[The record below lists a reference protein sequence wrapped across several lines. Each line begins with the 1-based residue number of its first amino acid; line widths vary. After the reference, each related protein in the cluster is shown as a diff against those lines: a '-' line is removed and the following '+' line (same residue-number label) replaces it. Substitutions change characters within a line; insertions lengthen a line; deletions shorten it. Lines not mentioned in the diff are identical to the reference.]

1 MKKNY
6 NHKQARWLLVVA
18 TLLALFVARPVKA
31 EDNVYNGDGYSLKYI
46 AIKNPPEGEEK
57 RAIVIGLTDGTLD
70 YTGHV
75 NIPSKIENLPVRHIG
90 VYDRMSNR
98 VGFPKVSSID
108 IPSSVRT
115 IGRGSFYG
123 NSNLT
128 NVKIARGGL
137 TEILSEAF
145 RGCVALKNIELPTTL
160 TSIGPSAFE
169 SCKGLESIV
178 FPESVTDLQ
187 GCLSNCTSLTEVALP
202 KSLTTFGDGM
212 FIKCT
217 SLRRV
222 VVWEG
227 GNGMSVPAAYLKIP
241 ASTFLGCKNLEEVV
255 WNASVTEIGKN
266 AFNSC
271 EKLKNYPDMSKV
283 KTILNG
289 AFSYSGIETFT
300 TPASLELMVESF
312 THSHCLESV
321 TITHKMTIY
330 GNLAF
335 ADCPKLTSFV
345 FHDDIENLNDAWYM
359 FSGCTALEEIRLPKK
374 LKKIDRYMFDGCTNL
389 KRLYIGDAI
398 TEIETGSVYGT
409 ALEELHIEAPTPP
422 TQKVSEG
429 VINNPPF
436 DKFAYENATV
446 YCPDAKAYYSN
457 YMWQRFKKYK
467 LPEAF
472 KYTEVEGGYSATYN
486 LFDYVK
492 DPTTGIDYGELFRNA
507 YPDGK
512 LVVPE
517 THNGKPVV
525 EIADNAF
532 YYRLNNITYTLQK
545 NISEVVLPETIRKVG
560 KEAFNYLTDIKKV
573 NMPSSLTEIG
583 EYAFWSTGIS
593 EVILPDGL
601 KTVGRNAFQYCND
614 LTKLVIPQSVESIS
628 GNAFYCSSYSGNKI
642 LEIICH
648 NPTPIPLSEQF
659 ANTTYSKLR
668 IPFGS
673 KDAYYEADY
682 WRDFFTKGTVVV
694 GVGEQTLAALE
705 ITPTEEMQEGEFTVT
720 INNSNEG
727 AVVRYY
733 IMKDWKMFKEISEY
747 TGPITISETGNIDI
761 YAIAENGDKCSP
773 EAHQHYYV
781 EKKTN
786 SPCGLVTFC
795 GMNVKDKAFAAKFGK
810 SVAYRETKDA
820 GVLTL
825 SYADINAADNKYNTG
840 INAMD
845 GTLIVELVGNSTIAA
860 EAYGITMGTQGPG
873 IGGKGGNLIVRG
885 TTGSEVLTFNI
896 SDKGMGIYAYL
907 ADVTIE
913 NCTVVVNGA
922 RDGIVMKSGH
932 DDGYLTVRGKNTVL
946 NLNGSNAAM
955 ENVSDLMLEDG
966 LEIVEPENGYFS
978 YTGSGGTVFDP
989 GTKTVATHVVIR
1001 YVDNG
1006 LQSPMFSHRAT
1017 TFAEPFELYIYN
1029 PNVDGKKN
1037 ERGTVIYKVVPAGI
1051 SDPSLIKE
1059 QPYYGKG
1066 ILIEETSTVY
1076 AYVVDGK
1083 EQSETAVV
1091 EYVYAPNVPQIEKE
1105 QTTDFGNDL
1114 TDSDGNALTVE
1125 NVVVNNVYY
1134 NLPADSGNGYDT
1146 AGKCVVVNTP
1156 MSEDAFVGND
1166 SPATPSEGDNF
1177 EWFNGMIVVVGGTG
1191 TVEITC
1197 ETVGTMVLAVRK
1209 GNDEPAYYTQSS
1221 ENTVVVNYD
1230 NNTPEYLYIYAV
1242 DTAAGKKKT
1251 REVSAAADCLKI
1263 YGMKVTPTTVV
1274 TGVESIFE
1282 DSETPGERVIYDL
1295 NGRRC
1300 TEPLEP
1306 GVYIVNRKKVI
1317 IR

>member
-46 AIKNPPEGEEK
+46 AITNPPEGEEK

-145 RGCVALKNIELPTTL
+145 RGCVALKSIELPGTL
-160 TSIGPSAFE
+160 KSIGPSAFE
-169 SCKGLESIV
+169 SCEGLESIV

-202 KSLTTFGDGM
+202 KSLTTLGAGM
-212 FIKCT
+212 FIGCT

-227 GNGMSVPAAYLKIP
+227 GDGMSVPSAYLKIP

-255 WNASVTEIGKN
+255 WNAPITEIEKN

-271 EKLKNYPDMSKV
+271 EKLKNYPDMSNV
-283 KTILNG
+283 KIIREE

-300 TPASLELMVESF
+300 TPASMELMDRPF
-312 THSHCLESV
+312 AHSHCLESV
-321 TITHKMTIY
+321 TITHKMDVY
-330 GNLAF
+330 GYLAF

-345 FHDDIENLNDAWYM
+345 FHDDIENLNEAWYM

-409 ALEELHIEAPTPP
+409 ALEELHIEAATPP

-429 VINNPPF
+429 LINNPPF

-512 LVVPE
+512 LVVPD
-517 THNGKPVV
+517 TYNGKPVV

-532 YYRLNNITYTLQK
+532 YYRLNNIRYTLQT

-560 KEAFNYLTDIKKV
+560 KEAFYYLTDIKKV

-583 EYAFWSTGIS
+583 EDAFWSTGIS

-694 GVGEQTLAALE
+694 GIGEQTLAALE

-733 IMKDWKMFKEISEY
+733 IMKDWKMFK
-747 TGPITISETGNIDI
+747 
-761 YAIAENGDKCSP
+761 
-773 EAHQHYYV
+773 
-781 EKKTN
+781 
-786 SPCGLVTFC
+786 
-795 GMNVKDKAFAAKFGK
+795 
-810 SVAYRETKDA
+810 
-820 GVLTL
+820 
-825 SYADINAADNKYNTG
+825 
-840 INAMD
+840 
-845 GTLIVELVGNSTIAA
+845 
-860 EAYGITMGTQGPG
+860 
-873 IGGKGGNLIVRG
+873 
-885 TTGSEVLTFNI
+885 
-896 SDKGMGIYAYL
+896 
-907 ADVTIE
+907 
-913 NCTVVVNGA
+913 
-922 RDGIVMKSGH
+922 
-932 DDGYLTVRGKNTVL
+932 
-946 NLNGSNAAM
+946 GSNR
-955 ENVSDLMLEDG
+955 NCG
-966 LEIVEPENGYFS
+966 
-978 YTGSGGTVFDP
+978 
-989 GTKTVATHVVIR
+989 
-1001 YVDNG
+1001 
-1006 LQSPMFSHRAT
+1006 
-1017 TFAEPFELYIYN
+1017 
-1029 PNVDGKKN
+1029 
-1037 ERGTVIYKVVPAGI
+1037 
-1051 SDPSLIKE
+1051 
-1059 QPYYGKG
+1059 
-1066 ILIEETSTVY
+1066 
-1076 AYVVDGK
+1076 AYVK
-1083 EQSETAVV
+1083 LSRME
-1091 EYVYAPNVPQIEKE
+1091 
-1105 QTTDFGNDL
+1105 
-1114 TDSDGNALTVE
+1114 
-1125 NVVVNNVYY
+1125 
-1134 NLPADSGNGYDT
+1134 
-1146 AGKCVVVNTP
+1146 C
-1156 MSEDAFVGND
+1156 
-1166 SPATPSEGDNF
+1166 
-1177 EWFNGMIVVVGGTG
+1177 
-1191 TVEITC
+1191 
-1197 ETVGTMVLAVRK
+1197 
-1209 GNDEPAYYTQSS
+1209 
-1221 ENTVVVNYD
+1221 
-1230 NNTPEYLYIYAV
+1230 
-1242 DTAAGKKKT
+1242 
-1251 REVSAAADCLKI
+1251 
-1263 YGMKVTPTTVV
+1263 
-1274 TGVESIFE
+1274 
-1282 DSETPGERVIYDL
+1282 
-1295 NGRRC
+1295 
-1300 TEPLEP
+1300 
-1306 GVYIVNRKKVI
+1306 
-1317 IR
+1317 

>member
-46 AIKNPPEGEEK
+46 AITNPPEGEEK

-137 TEILSEAF
+137 TEILLEAF
-145 RGCVALKNIELPTTL
+145 RGCVALKNIELPGTL
-160 TSIGPSAFE
+160 KSIGSSAFE
-169 SCKGLESIV
+169 SCEGLESIV

-202 KSLTTFGDGM
+202 KSLTTLGAGM
-212 FIKCT
+212 FIGCT

-227 GNGMSVPAAYLKIP
+227 GDGMSVPAAYLKIP

-255 WNASVTEIGKN
+255 WNAPITEIEKN

-271 EKLKNYPDMSKV
+271 EKLKNYPDMSNV
-283 KTILNG
+283 RIIREE

-300 TPASLELMVESF
+300 TPASMELMDRPF

-321 TITHKMTIY
+321 TITHKMDVY
-330 GNLAF
+330 GYLAF

-345 FHDDIENLNDAWYM
+345 FHDDIENLNEAWYM

-409 ALEELHIEAPTPP
+409 ALEELHIEAATPP

-429 VINNPPF
+429 LINNPPF

-492 DPTTGIDYGELFRNA
+492 DPATGIDYGELFRNA

-512 LVVPE
+512 LVVPD
-517 THNGKPVV
+517 TYNGKPVV

-532 YYRLNNITYTLQK
+532 YYRLNNIRYTLQT

-560 KEAFNYLTDIKKV
+560 KEAFYYLTDIKKV

-583 EYAFWSTGIS
+583 EDAFWSTGIS

-694 GVGEQTLAALE
+694 GIGEQTLAALE
-705 ITPTEEMQEGEFTVT
+705 ITPTEEM
-720 INNSNEG
+720 
-727 AVVRYY
+727 
-733 IMKDWKMFKEISEY
+733 
-747 TGPITISETGNIDI
+747 
-761 YAIAENGDKCSP
+761 
-773 EAHQHYYV
+773 
-781 EKKTN
+781 
-786 SPCGLVTFC
+786 
-795 GMNVKDKAFAAKFGK
+795 
-810 SVAYRETKDA
+810 
-820 GVLTL
+820 
-825 SYADINAADNKYNTG
+825 
-840 INAMD
+840 
-845 GTLIVELVGNSTIAA
+845 
-860 EAYGITMGTQGPG
+860 
-873 IGGKGGNLIVRG
+873 
-885 TTGSEVLTFNI
+885 
-896 SDKGMGIYAYL
+896 
-907 ADVTIE
+907 
-913 NCTVVVNGA
+913 
-922 RDGIVMKSGH
+922 
-932 DDGYLTVRGKNTVL
+932 
-946 NLNGSNAAM
+946 
-955 ENVSDLMLEDG
+955 
-966 LEIVEPENGYFS
+966 
-978 YTGSGGTVFDP
+978 
-989 GTKTVATHVVIR
+989 
-1001 YVDNG
+1001 
-1006 LQSPMFSHRAT
+1006 
-1017 TFAEPFELYIYN
+1017 
-1029 PNVDGKKN
+1029 
-1037 ERGTVIYKVVPAGI
+1037 
-1051 SDPSLIKE
+1051 
-1059 QPYYGKG
+1059 
-1066 ILIEETSTVY
+1066 
-1076 AYVVDGK
+1076 
-1083 EQSETAVV
+1083 
-1091 EYVYAPNVPQIEKE
+1091 
-1105 QTTDFGNDL
+1105 
-1114 TDSDGNALTVE
+1114 
-1125 NVVVNNVYY
+1125 
-1134 NLPADSGNGYDT
+1134 
-1146 AGKCVVVNTP
+1146 
-1156 MSEDAFVGND
+1156 
-1166 SPATPSEGDNF
+1166 
-1177 EWFNGMIVVVGGTG
+1177 
-1191 TVEITC
+1191 
-1197 ETVGTMVLAVRK
+1197 
-1209 GNDEPAYYTQSS
+1209 
-1221 ENTVVVNYD
+1221 
-1230 NNTPEYLYIYAV
+1230 
-1242 DTAAGKKKT
+1242 
-1251 REVSAAADCLKI
+1251 
-1263 YGMKVTPTTVV
+1263 
-1274 TGVESIFE
+1274 
-1282 DSETPGERVIYDL
+1282 
-1295 NGRRC
+1295 
-1300 TEPLEP
+1300 
-1306 GVYIVNRKKVI
+1306 
-1317 IR
+1317 

>member
-1 MKKNY
+1 M
-6 NHKQARWLLVVA
+6 VVA

-145 RGCVALKNIELPTTL
+145 RGCVAMKNIELPTTL
-160 TSIGPSAFE
+160 TSIGPSAFAYCE
-169 SCKGLESIV
+169 GLESIV

-187 GCLSNCTSLTEVALP
+187 GCLSDCTSLTEVALP
-202 KSLTTFGDGM
+202 KSLTTLGDGM

-227 GNGMSVPAAYLKIP
+227 GDGMSVPAAYLKIP

-255 WNASVTEIGKN
+255 WNAPITEIEKN
-266 AFNSC
+266 AFNGC
-271 EKLKNYPDMSKV
+271 EKLKNYPDMSNV
-283 KTILNG
+283 RIIREE

-300 TPASLELMVESF
+300 TPASMELMDRPF

-321 TITHKMTIY
+321 TITHKMDVY
-330 GNLAF
+330 GYLAF

-345 FHDDIENLNDAWYM
+345 FHDDIENLNEAWYM
-359 FSGCTALEEIRLPKK
+359 FSGCTSLEEIRLPKK

-398 TEIETGSVYGT
+398 TEIETGSIYGT
-409 ALEELHIEAPTPP
+409 ALEELHIEAATPP
-422 TQKVSEG
+422 KQIVSEG

-517 THNGKPVV
+517 TYNGKPVV

-532 YYRLNNITYTLQK
+532 YYRLNNIRYTLQK

-560 KEAFNYLTDIKKV
+560 KEAFYYLTDIKKV

-583 EYAFWSTGIS
+583 EDAFWSTGIS

-781 EKKTN
+781 EKETN
-786 SPCGLVTFC
+786 SPCSLVTFC

-825 SYADINAADNKYNTG
+825 SYADINAADNGYNTG
-840 INAMD
+840 VNAMD

-896 SDKGMGIYAYL
+896 SDNGMGIYDIL
-907 ADVTIE
+907 
-913 NCTVVVNGA
+913 
-922 RDGIVMKSGH
+922 
-932 DDGYLTVRGKNTVL
+932 
-946 NLNGSNAAM
+946 
-955 ENVSDLMLEDG
+955 
-966 LEIVEPENGYFS
+966 
-978 YTGSGGTVFDP
+978 
-989 GTKTVATHVVIR
+989 
-1001 YVDNG
+1001 
-1006 LQSPMFSHRAT
+1006 PM
-1017 TFAEPFELYIYN
+1017 
-1029 PNVDGKKN
+1029 
-1037 ERGTVIYKVVPAGI
+1037 
-1051 SDPSLIKE
+1051 
-1059 QPYYGKG
+1059 
-1066 ILIEETSTVY
+1066 
-1076 AYVVDGK
+1076 
-1083 EQSETAVV
+1083 
-1091 EYVYAPNVPQIEKE
+1091 
-1105 QTTDFGNDL
+1105 
-1114 TDSDGNALTVE
+1114 
-1125 NVVVNNVYY
+1125 
-1134 NLPADSGNGYDT
+1134 
-1146 AGKCVVVNTP
+1146 
-1156 MSEDAFVGND
+1156 
-1166 SPATPSEGDNF
+1166 
-1177 EWFNGMIVVVGGTG
+1177 
-1191 TVEITC
+1191 
-1197 ETVGTMVLAVRK
+1197 
-1209 GNDEPAYYTQSS
+1209 
-1221 ENTVVVNYD
+1221 
-1230 NNTPEYLYIYAV
+1230 
-1242 DTAAGKKKT
+1242 
-1251 REVSAAADCLKI
+1251 
-1263 YGMKVTPTTVV
+1263 
-1274 TGVESIFE
+1274 
-1282 DSETPGERVIYDL
+1282 
-1295 NGRRC
+1295 
-1300 TEPLEP
+1300 
-1306 GVYIVNRKKVI
+1306 
-1317 IR
+1317 

>member
-46 AIKNPPEGEEK
+46 AITNPPEGEEK

-145 RGCVALKNIELPTTL
+145 RGCVALKSIELPTTL

-169 SCKGLESIV
+169 SCEGLESIV

-202 KSLTTFGDGM
+202 KSLTTLGAGM
-212 FIKCT
+212 FIGCT

-227 GNGMSVPAAYLKIP
+227 GDGMSVPAAYLKIP

-255 WNASVTEIGKN
+255 WNAPITEIKKN

-271 EKLKNYPDMSKV
+271 EKLKNYPDMSNV
-283 KTILNG
+283 KIIREE

-300 TPASLELMVESF
+300 TPASMELMDRPF
-312 THSHCLESV
+312 AHSHCLESV
-321 TITHKMTIY
+321 TITHKMDVY
-330 GNLAF
+330 GYLAF

-345 FHDDIENLNDAWYM
+345 FHDDIENLNEAWYM

-409 ALEELHIEAPTPP
+409 ALEELHIEAATPP

-429 VINNPPF
+429 LINNPPF

-492 DPTTGIDYGELFRNA
+492 DPTTGVDYGELFRNA

-512 LVVPE
+512 LVVPD
-517 THNGKPVV
+517 TYNGKPVV

-532 YYRLNNITYTLQK
+532 YYRLNNIRYTLQT

-560 KEAFNYLTDIKKV
+560 KEAFYYLTDIKKV

-583 EYAFWSTGIS
+583 EDAFWSTGIS

-601 KTVGRNAFQYCND
+601 KTVGKKAFQYCND

-694 GVGEQTLAALE
+694 GIGEQTLAALE

-747 TGPITISETGNIDI
+747 TGPITIS
-761 YAIAENGDKCSP
+761 
-773 EAHQHYYV
+773 
-781 EKKTN
+781 
-786 SPCGLVTFC
+786 
-795 GMNVKDKAFAAKFGK
+795 
-810 SVAYRETKDA
+810 
-820 GVLTL
+820 
-825 SYADINAADNKYNTG
+825 
-840 INAMD
+840 
-845 GTLIVELVGNSTIAA
+845 
-860 EAYGITMGTQGPG
+860 
-873 IGGKGGNLIVRG
+873 
-885 TTGSEVLTFNI
+885 
-896 SDKGMGIYAYL
+896 
-907 ADVTIE
+907 
-913 NCTVVVNGA
+913 
-922 RDGIVMKSGH
+922 
-932 DDGYLTVRGKNTVL
+932 
-946 NLNGSNAAM
+946 
-955 ENVSDLMLEDG
+955 
-966 LEIVEPENGYFS
+966 
-978 YTGSGGTVFDP
+978 
-989 GTKTVATHVVIR
+989 
-1001 YVDNG
+1001 
-1006 LQSPMFSHRAT
+1006 
-1017 TFAEPFELYIYN
+1017 
-1029 PNVDGKKN
+1029 
-1037 ERGTVIYKVVPAGI
+1037 
-1051 SDPSLIKE
+1051 
-1059 QPYYGKG
+1059 
-1066 ILIEETSTVY
+1066 
-1076 AYVVDGK
+1076 
-1083 EQSETAVV
+1083 
-1091 EYVYAPNVPQIEKE
+1091 
-1105 QTTDFGNDL
+1105 
-1114 TDSDGNALTVE
+1114 
-1125 NVVVNNVYY
+1125 
-1134 NLPADSGNGYDT
+1134 
-1146 AGKCVVVNTP
+1146 
-1156 MSEDAFVGND
+1156 
-1166 SPATPSEGDNF
+1166 
-1177 EWFNGMIVVVGGTG
+1177 
-1191 TVEITC
+1191 
-1197 ETVGTMVLAVRK
+1197 
-1209 GNDEPAYYTQSS
+1209 
-1221 ENTVVVNYD
+1221 
-1230 NNTPEYLYIYAV
+1230 
-1242 DTAAGKKKT
+1242 
-1251 REVSAAADCLKI
+1251 
-1263 YGMKVTPTTVV
+1263 
-1274 TGVESIFE
+1274 
-1282 DSETPGERVIYDL
+1282 
-1295 NGRRC
+1295 
-1300 TEPLEP
+1300 
-1306 GVYIVNRKKVI
+1306 
-1317 IR
+1317 

>member
-1 MKKNY
+1 M
-6 NHKQARWLLVVA
+6 VVA

-160 TSIGPSAFE
+160 TSIGPSAFAYCE
-169 SCKGLESIV
+169 GLESIV

-187 GCLSNCTSLTEVALP
+187 GCLSDCTSLTEVALP
-202 KSLTTFGDGM
+202 KSLTTLGAGM
-212 FIKCT
+212 FIGCT

-227 GNGMSVPAAYLKIP
+227 GDGMSVPAAYLKIP

-255 WNASVTEIGKN
+255 WNAPITEIEKN

-271 EKLKNYPDMSKV
+271 EKLKNYPDMSNV
-283 KTILNG
+283 KIIREE

-300 TPASLELMVESF
+300 TPASMELMDRPF

-321 TITHKMTIY
+321 TITHKMDVY
-330 GNLAF
+330 GYLAF

-345 FHDDIENLNDAWYM
+345 FHDDIENLNEAWYM
-359 FSGCTALEEIRLPKK
+359 FSGCTSLEEIRLPKK

-389 KRLYIGDAI
+389 KSLYIGDAI

-409 ALEELHIEAPTPP
+409 ALEELHIEAATPP

-429 VINNPPF
+429 LINNPPF

-492 DPTTGIDYGELFRNA
+492 DPTTGVDYGELFRNA

-532 YYRLNNITYTLQK
+532 YYRLNNIRYTLQK

-560 KEAFNYLTDIKKV
+560 KEAFYYLTDIKKV

-583 EYAFWSTGIS
+583 EDAFWSTGIS

-642 LEIICH
+642 LEIICQ

-694 GVGEQTLAALE
+694 GIGEQTLAALE
-705 ITPTEEMQEGEFTVT
+705 ITPAEEMQEGEFTVT

-747 TGPITISETGNIDI
+747 TGPITISETG
-761 YAIAENGDKCSP
+761 
-773 EAHQHYYV
+773 
-781 EKKTN
+781 T
-786 SPCGLVTFC
+786 
-795 GMNVKDKAFAAKFGK
+795 
-810 SVAYRETKDA
+810 
-820 GVLTL
+820 
-825 SYADINAADNKYNTG
+825 
-840 INAMD
+840 
-845 GTLIVELVGNSTIAA
+845 STS
-860 EAYGITMGTQGPG
+860 M
-873 IGGKGGNLIVRG
+873 
-885 TTGSEVLTFNI
+885 
-896 SDKGMGIYAYL
+896 
-907 ADVTIE
+907 
-913 NCTVVVNGA
+913 
-922 RDGIVMKSGH
+922 
-932 DDGYLTVRGKNTVL
+932 
-946 NLNGSNAAM
+946 
-955 ENVSDLMLEDG
+955 
-966 LEIVEPENGYFS
+966 
-978 YTGSGGTVFDP
+978 
-989 GTKTVATHVVIR
+989 
-1001 YVDNG
+1001 
-1006 LQSPMFSHRAT
+1006 QSPRTAT
-1017 TFAEPFELYIYN
+1017 NARP
-1029 PNVDGKKN
+1029 
-1037 ERGTVIYKVVPAGI
+1037 RRI
-1051 SDPSLIKE
+1051 SIIMSRRKP
-1059 QPYYGKG
+1059 
-1066 ILIEETSTVY
+1066 
-1076 AYVVDGK
+1076 
-1083 EQSETAVV
+1083 TA
-1091 EYVYAPNVPQIEKE
+1091 
-1105 QTTDFGNDL
+1105 
-1114 TDSDGNALTVE
+1114 
-1125 NVVVNNVYY
+1125 
-1134 NLPADSGNGYDT
+1134 
-1146 AGKCVVVNTP
+1146 
-1156 MSEDAFVGND
+1156 
-1166 SPATPSEGDNF
+1166 
-1177 EWFNGMIVVVGGTG
+1177 
-1191 TVEITC
+1191 
-1197 ETVGTMVLAVRK
+1197 LAV
-1209 GNDEPAYYTQSS
+1209 
-1221 ENTVVVNYD
+1221 
-1230 NNTPEYLYIYAV
+1230 L
-1242 DTAAGKKKT
+1242 
-1251 REVSAAADCLKI
+1251 
-1263 YGMKVTPTTVV
+1263 
-1274 TGVESIFE
+1274 
-1282 DSETPGERVIYDL
+1282 
-1295 NGRRC
+1295 
-1300 TEPLEP
+1300 
-1306 GVYIVNRKKVI
+1306 
-1317 IR
+1317 

>member
-1 MKKNY
+1 M
-6 NHKQARWLLVVA
+6 VVA
-18 TLLALFVARPVKA
+18 TLLALVVARPVKA

-128 NVKIARGGL
+128 NFKIARGGL

-169 SCKGLESIV
+169 SCEGLESIV

-187 GCLSNCTSLTEVALP
+187 GCLSYCTSLTEVALP
-202 KSLTTFGDGM
+202 KSLTTLGAGM
-212 FIKCT
+212 FIGCT

-227 GNGMSVPAAYLKIP
+227 GDGMSVPAAYLKIP

-255 WNASVTEIGKN
+255 WNAPITEIEKN

-271 EKLKNYPDMSKV
+271 EKLKNYPDMSNV
-283 KTILNG
+283 KIIREE

-300 TPASLELMVESF
+300 TPASMELMDRPF

-321 TITHKMTIY
+321 TITHKMDVY
-330 GNLAF
+330 GYLAF

-345 FHDDIENLNDAWYM
+345 FHDDIENLNEAWYM
-359 FSGCTALEEIRLPKK
+359 FSGCTSLEEIRLPKK

-409 ALEELHIEAPTPP
+409 ALEELHIEAATPP
-422 TQKVSEG
+422 KQIVSEG

-472 KYTEVEGGYSATYN
+472 KYTEVEGGYSVTYN

-492 DPTTGIDYGELFRNA
+492 DPTTGVDYGELFRNA

-532 YYRLNNITYTLQK
+532 YYRLNNIRYTLQK

-560 KEAFNYLTDIKKV
+560 KEAFYYLTDIKKV

-583 EYAFWSTGIS
+583 EDAFWSTGIS

-747 TGPITISETGNIDI
+747 TGPITISEIGNIDI

-786 SPCGLVTFC
+786 SPCSLVTFC

-966 LEIVEPENGYFS
+966 LEIVEP
-978 YTGSGGTVFDP
+978 
-989 GTKTVATHVVIR
+989 
-1001 YVDNG
+1001 
-1006 LQSPMFSHRAT
+1006 
-1017 TFAEPFELYIYN
+1017 
-1029 PNVDGKKN
+1029 
-1037 ERGTVIYKVVPAGI
+1037 
-1051 SDPSLIKE
+1051 
-1059 QPYYGKG
+1059 
-1066 ILIEETSTVY
+1066 
-1076 AYVVDGK
+1076 
-1083 EQSETAVV
+1083 
-1091 EYVYAPNVPQIEKE
+1091 
-1105 QTTDFGNDL
+1105 
-1114 TDSDGNALTVE
+1114 
-1125 NVVVNNVYY
+1125 
-1134 NLPADSGNGYDT
+1134 
-1146 AGKCVVVNTP
+1146 
-1156 MSEDAFVGND
+1156 
-1166 SPATPSEGDNF
+1166 
-1177 EWFNGMIVVVGGTG
+1177 
-1191 TVEITC
+1191 
-1197 ETVGTMVLAVRK
+1197 
-1209 GNDEPAYYTQSS
+1209 
-1221 ENTVVVNYD
+1221 
-1230 NNTPEYLYIYAV
+1230 
-1242 DTAAGKKKT
+1242 
-1251 REVSAAADCLKI
+1251 
-1263 YGMKVTPTTVV
+1263 
-1274 TGVESIFE
+1274 
-1282 DSETPGERVIYDL
+1282 
-1295 NGRRC
+1295 
-1300 TEPLEP
+1300 
-1306 GVYIVNRKKVI
+1306 
-1317 IR
+1317 

>member
-1 MKKNY
+1 M
-6 NHKQARWLLVVA
+6 VVA

-145 RGCVALKNIELPTTL
+145 RGCVALKNIELPGTL
-160 TSIGPSAFE
+160 TSIGSSAFE
-169 SCKGLESIV
+169 SCEGLESIV

-187 GCLSNCTSLTEVALP
+187 GCLSYCTSLTEVALP

-212 FIKCT
+212 FIGCT

-409 ALEELHIEAPTPP
+409 ALEELHIEAATPP

-429 VINNPPF
+429 LINNPPF

-517 THNGKPVV
+517 T
-525 EIADNAF
+525 
-532 YYRLNNITYTLQK
+532 T
-545 NISEVVLPETIRKVG
+545 
-560 KEAFNYLTDIKKV
+560 
-573 NMPSSLTEIG
+573 M
-583 EYAFWSTGIS
+583 
-593 EVILPDGL
+593 
-601 KTVGRNAFQYCND
+601 
-614 LTKLVIPQSVESIS
+614 ES
-628 GNAFYCSSYSGNKI
+628 
-642 LEIICH
+642 
-648 NPTPIPLSEQF
+648 PL
-659 ANTTYSKLR
+659 
-668 IPFGS
+668 
-673 KDAYYEADY
+673 
-682 WRDFFTKGTVVV
+682 
-694 GVGEQTLAALE
+694 
-705 ITPTEEMQEGEFTVT
+705 
-720 INNSNEG
+720 
-727 AVVRYY
+727 
-733 IMKDWKMFKEISEY
+733 
-747 TGPITISETGNIDI
+747 
-761 YAIAENGDKCSP
+761 
-773 EAHQHYYV
+773 
-781 EKKTN
+781 
-786 SPCGLVTFC
+786 
-795 GMNVKDKAFAAKFGK
+795 
-810 SVAYRETKDA
+810 
-820 GVLTL
+820 
-825 SYADINAADNKYNTG
+825 
-840 INAMD
+840 
-845 GTLIVELVGNSTIAA
+845 
-860 EAYGITMGTQGPG
+860 
-873 IGGKGGNLIVRG
+873 
-885 TTGSEVLTFNI
+885 
-896 SDKGMGIYAYL
+896 
-907 ADVTIE
+907 
-913 NCTVVVNGA
+913 
-922 RDGIVMKSGH
+922 
-932 DDGYLTVRGKNTVL
+932 
-946 NLNGSNAAM
+946 
-955 ENVSDLMLEDG
+955 
-966 LEIVEPENGYFS
+966 
-978 YTGSGGTVFDP
+978 
-989 GTKTVATHVVIR
+989 
-1001 YVDNG
+1001 
-1006 LQSPMFSHRAT
+1006 
-1017 TFAEPFELYIYN
+1017 
-1029 PNVDGKKN
+1029 
-1037 ERGTVIYKVVPAGI
+1037 
-1051 SDPSLIKE
+1051 
-1059 QPYYGKG
+1059 
-1066 ILIEETSTVY
+1066 
-1076 AYVVDGK
+1076 
-1083 EQSETAVV
+1083 
-1091 EYVYAPNVPQIEKE
+1091 
-1105 QTTDFGNDL
+1105 
-1114 TDSDGNALTVE
+1114 
-1125 NVVVNNVYY
+1125 
-1134 NLPADSGNGYDT
+1134 
-1146 AGKCVVVNTP
+1146 
-1156 MSEDAFVGND
+1156 
-1166 SPATPSEGDNF
+1166 
-1177 EWFNGMIVVVGGTG
+1177 
-1191 TVEITC
+1191 
-1197 ETVGTMVLAVRK
+1197 
-1209 GNDEPAYYTQSS
+1209 
-1221 ENTVVVNYD
+1221 
-1230 NNTPEYLYIYAV
+1230 
-1242 DTAAGKKKT
+1242 
-1251 REVSAAADCLKI
+1251 
-1263 YGMKVTPTTVV
+1263 
-1274 TGVESIFE
+1274 
-1282 DSETPGERVIYDL
+1282 
-1295 NGRRC
+1295 
-1300 TEPLEP
+1300 
-1306 GVYIVNRKKVI
+1306 
-1317 IR
+1317 

>member
-1 MKKNY
+1 M
-6 NHKQARWLLVVA
+6 VVA

-169 SCKGLESIV
+169 SCEGLESIV

-202 KSLTTFGDGM
+202 KSLTTLGAGM
-212 FIKCT
+212 FIGCT
-217 SLRRV
+217 SLRRA

-227 GNGMSVPAAYLKIP
+227 GTGMSVPAAYLKIP

-255 WNASVTEIGKN
+255 WNAPITEIEKN

-271 EKLKNYPDMSKV
+271 EKLKNYPDMSNV
-283 KTILNG
+283 KIIREE

-345 FHDDIENLNDAWYM
+345 FHDDIENLNEAWYM
-359 FSGCTALEEIRLPKK
+359 FSGCTSLEEIRLPKK

-409 ALEELHIEAPTPP
+409 ALEELHIEAATPP

-429 VINNPPF
+429 LINNPPF

-507 YPDGK
+507 YTDGK
-512 LVVPE
+512 LVVPD
-517 THNGKPVV
+517 TYNGKPVV

-532 YYRLNNITYTLQK
+532 YYRLNNIRYTLQK

-560 KEAFNYLTDIKKV
+560 KEAFYYLTDIKKV

-583 EYAFWSTGIS
+583 EDAFWSTGIS

-601 KTVGRNAFQYCND
+601 KTVGKKAFQYCND

-747 TGPITISETGNIDI
+747 TGPITISEIGNIDI

-786 SPCGLVTFC
+786 SPCSLVTFC

-810 SVAYRETKDA
+810 SVMYRETKDA

-825 SYADINAADNKYNTG
+825 SYADINAADNGYNTG
-840 INAMD
+840 VNAMD

-896 SDKGMGIYAYL
+896 SDQGMGIYAYL

-922 RDGIVMKSGH
+922 RDGIAMKPGH

-966 LEIVEPENGYFS
+966 LDIVEPENGYFS

-989 GTKTVATHVVIR
+989 QHQGGCH
-1001 YVDNG
+1001 
-1006 LQSPMFSHRAT
+1006 PC
-1017 TFAEPFELYIYN
+1017 
-1029 PNVDGKKN
+1029 
-1037 ERGTVIYKVVPAGI
+1037 
-1051 SDPSLIKE
+1051 
-1059 QPYYGKG
+1059 
-1066 ILIEETSTVY
+1066 
-1076 AYVVDGK
+1076 
-1083 EQSETAVV
+1083 
-1091 EYVYAPNVPQIEKE
+1091 
-1105 QTTDFGNDL
+1105 
-1114 TDSDGNALTVE
+1114 
-1125 NVVVNNVYY
+1125 
-1134 NLPADSGNGYDT
+1134 GYPL
-1146 AGKCVVVNTP
+1146 CRQWTP
-1156 MSEDAFVGND
+1156 KPD
-1166 SPATPSEGDNF
+1166 
-1177 EWFNGMIVVVGGTG
+1177 
-1191 TVEITC
+1191 
-1197 ETVGTMVLAVRK
+1197 VLASRH
-1209 GNDEPAYYTQSS
+1209 N
-1221 ENTVVVNYD
+1221 
-1230 NNTPEYLYIYAV
+1230 ICRAV
-1242 DTAAGKKKT
+1242 
-1251 REVSAAADCLKI
+1251 
-1263 YGMKVTPTTVV
+1263 
-1274 TGVESIFE
+1274 
-1282 DSETPGERVIYDL
+1282 
-1295 NGRRC
+1295 
-1300 TEPLEP
+1300 
-1306 GVYIVNRKKVI
+1306 
-1317 IR
+1317 

>member
-1 MKKNY
+1 M
-6 NHKQARWLLVVA
+6 VVA

-145 RGCVALKNIELPTTL
+145 RGCVALKSIELPTTL

-169 SCKGLESIV
+169 SCEGLESIE

-212 FIKCT
+212 FIGCT

-227 GNGMSVPAAYLKIP
+227 GAGMSAPAAYLKIP

-255 WNASVTEIGKN
+255 WNAPITEIEKN
-266 AFNSC
+266 AFNNC
-271 EKLKNYPDMSKV
+271 EKLKNYPDMSNV
-283 KTILNG
+283 KIIREE

-300 TPASLELMVESF
+300 TPASMELMDRPF
-312 THSHCLESV
+312 THSHCLETV
-321 TITHKMTIY
+321 TITHKMDVY
-330 GNLAF
+330 GYLAF

-345 FHDDIENLNDAWYM
+345 FHDDIENLNEAWYM

-409 ALEELHIEAPTPP
+409 ALEELHIEAATPP

-429 VINNPPF
+429 LINNPPF

-446 YCPDAKAYYSN
+446 YCPNAKAYYSN

-512 LVVPE
+512 LVVPD
-517 THNGKPVV
+517 TYKGKPVV

-532 YYRLNNITYTLQK
+532 YYRLNNIRYTLQK

-560 KEAFNYLTDIKKV
+560 KEAFYYLTDIKKV

-583 EYAFWSTGIS
+583 EDAFWSTGIS

-705 ITPTEEMQEGEFTVT
+705 SPRRKRCRRA
-720 INNSNEG
+720 NS
-727 AVVRYY
+727 R
-733 IMKDWKMFKEISEY
+733 
-747 TGPITISETGNIDI
+747 
-761 YAIAENGDKCSP
+761 
-773 EAHQHYYV
+773 
-781 EKKTN
+781 
-786 SPCGLVTFC
+786 
-795 GMNVKDKAFAAKFGK
+795 
-810 SVAYRETKDA
+810 
-820 GVLTL
+820 
-825 SYADINAADNKYNTG
+825 
-840 INAMD
+840 
-845 GTLIVELVGNSTIAA
+845 
-860 EAYGITMGTQGPG
+860 
-873 IGGKGGNLIVRG
+873 
-885 TTGSEVLTFNI
+885 
-896 SDKGMGIYAYL
+896 
-907 ADVTIE
+907 
-913 NCTVVVNGA
+913 
-922 RDGIVMKSGH
+922 
-932 DDGYLTVRGKNTVL
+932 
-946 NLNGSNAAM
+946 
-955 ENVSDLMLEDG
+955 
-966 LEIVEPENGYFS
+966 
-978 YTGSGGTVFDP
+978 
-989 GTKTVATHVVIR
+989 
-1001 YVDNG
+1001 
-1006 LQSPMFSHRAT
+1006 
-1017 TFAEPFELYIYN
+1017 
-1029 PNVDGKKN
+1029 
-1037 ERGTVIYKVVPAGI
+1037 
-1051 SDPSLIKE
+1051 
-1059 QPYYGKG
+1059 
-1066 ILIEETSTVY
+1066 
-1076 AYVVDGK
+1076 
-1083 EQSETAVV
+1083 
-1091 EYVYAPNVPQIEKE
+1091 
-1105 QTTDFGNDL
+1105 
-1114 TDSDGNALTVE
+1114 
-1125 NVVVNNVYY
+1125 
-1134 NLPADSGNGYDT
+1134 
-1146 AGKCVVVNTP
+1146 
-1156 MSEDAFVGND
+1156 
-1166 SPATPSEGDNF
+1166 
-1177 EWFNGMIVVVGGTG
+1177 
-1191 TVEITC
+1191 
-1197 ETVGTMVLAVRK
+1197 
-1209 GNDEPAYYTQSS
+1209 
-1221 ENTVVVNYD
+1221 
-1230 NNTPEYLYIYAV
+1230 
-1242 DTAAGKKKT
+1242 
-1251 REVSAAADCLKI
+1251 
-1263 YGMKVTPTTVV
+1263 
-1274 TGVESIFE
+1274 
-1282 DSETPGERVIYDL
+1282 
-1295 NGRRC
+1295 
-1300 TEPLEP
+1300 
-1306 GVYIVNRKKVI
+1306 
-1317 IR
+1317 

>member
-1 MKKNY
+1 M
-6 NHKQARWLLVVA
+6 VVA

-145 RGCVALKNIELPTTL
+145 RGCVALKNIELPGTL
-160 TSIGPSAFE
+160 KSIGTIAFDHCE
-169 SCKGLESIV
+169 NLESIV

-212 FIKCT
+212 FIGCA

-227 GNGMSVPAAYLKIP
+227 GDGMSVPAAYLKIP

-255 WNASVTEIGKN
+255 WNAPITEIEKN

-271 EKLKNYPDMSKV
+271 EKLKNYPDMSNV
-283 KTILNG
+283 KIIREE

-300 TPASLELMVESF
+300 TPASMELMDRPF
-312 THSHCLESV
+312 AHSHCLESV
-321 TITHKMTIY
+321 TITHKMDVY
-330 GNLAF
+330 GYLAF

-345 FHDDIENLNDAWYM
+345 FHDDIENLNEAWYM
-359 FSGCTALEEIRLPKK
+359 FSGCTSLEEIRLPKK

-409 ALEELHIEAPTPP
+409 ALEELHIEAATPP
-422 TQKVSEG
+422 KQIVSEG

-492 DPTTGIDYGELFRNA
+492 DPTTGVDYGELFRNA

-512 LVVPE
+512 LVVPD
-517 THNGKPVV
+517 TYKGKPVV

-532 YYRLNNITYTLQK
+532 YYRLNNIRYTLQK

-560 KEAFNYLTDIKKV
+560 KEAFYYLTDIKKV

-583 EYAFWSTGIS
+583 EDAFWSTGIS

-747 TGPITISETGNIDI
+747 TGPITISEIGNIDI

-781 EKKTN
+781 EKKKQPLRSCDILRN
-786 SPCGLVTFC
+786 ERQRQGVCCKVRQECCVQG
-795 GMNVKDKAFAAKFGK
+795 DKG
-810 SVAYRETKDA
+810 RRR
-820 GVLTL
+820 
-825 SYADINAADNKYNTG
+825 AD
-840 INAMD
+840 
-845 GTLIVELVGNSTIAA
+845 VEL
-860 EAYGITMGTQGPG
+860 
-873 IGGKGGNLIVRG
+873 
-885 TTGSEVLTFNI
+885 
-896 SDKGMGIYAYL
+896 
-907 ADVTIE
+907 
-913 NCTVVVNGA
+913 C
-922 RDGIVMKSGH
+922 
-932 DDGYLTVRGKNTVL
+932 
-946 NLNGSNAAM
+946 
-955 ENVSDLMLEDG
+955 
-966 LEIVEPENGYFS
+966 
-978 YTGSGGTVFDP
+978 
-989 GTKTVATHVVIR
+989 
-1001 YVDNG
+1001 
-1006 LQSPMFSHRAT
+1006 
-1017 TFAEPFELYIYN
+1017 
-1029 PNVDGKKN
+1029 
-1037 ERGTVIYKVVPAGI
+1037 
-1051 SDPSLIKE
+1051 
-1059 QPYYGKG
+1059 
-1066 ILIEETSTVY
+1066 
-1076 AYVVDGK
+1076 
-1083 EQSETAVV
+1083 
-1091 EYVYAPNVPQIEKE
+1091 
-1105 QTTDFGNDL
+1105 
-1114 TDSDGNALTVE
+1114 
-1125 NVVVNNVYY
+1125 
-1134 NLPADSGNGYDT
+1134 
-1146 AGKCVVVNTP
+1146 
-1156 MSEDAFVGND
+1156 
-1166 SPATPSEGDNF
+1166 
-1177 EWFNGMIVVVGGTG
+1177 
-1191 TVEITC
+1191 
-1197 ETVGTMVLAVRK
+1197 
-1209 GNDEPAYYTQSS
+1209 
-1221 ENTVVVNYD
+1221 
-1230 NNTPEYLYIYAV
+1230 
-1242 DTAAGKKKT
+1242 
-1251 REVSAAADCLKI
+1251 
-1263 YGMKVTPTTVV
+1263 
-1274 TGVESIFE
+1274 
-1282 DSETPGERVIYDL
+1282 
-1295 NGRRC
+1295 
-1300 TEPLEP
+1300 
-1306 GVYIVNRKKVI
+1306 
-1317 IR
+1317 

>member
-169 SCKGLESIV
+169 SCEGLESIV

-202 KSLTTFGDGM
+202 KSLTTFGAGM
-212 FIKCT
+212 FIGCT

-227 GNGMSVPAAYLKIP
+227 GAGMSAPAAYLKIP

-255 WNASVTEIGKN
+255 WNAPITEIEKN
-266 AFNSC
+266 AFNNC
-271 EKLKNYPDMSKV
+271 EKLKNYPDMSNV
-283 KTILNG
+283 KIIREE

-300 TPASLELMVESF
+300 TPASMELMDRPF
-312 THSHCLESV
+312 THSHCLETV
-321 TITHKMTIY
+321 TITHKMDVY
-330 GNLAF
+330 GYLAF

-345 FHDDIENLNDAWYM
+345 FHDDIENLNEAWYM

-409 ALEELHIEAPTPP
+409 ALEELHIEAATPP

-429 VINNPPF
+429 LINNPPF

-512 LVVPE
+512 LVVPD
-517 THNGKPVV
+517 TYKGKPVV

-532 YYRLNNITYTLQK
+532 YYRLNNIRYTLQK

-560 KEAFNYLTDIKKV
+560 KEAFYYLTDIKKV
-573 NMPSSLTEIG
+573 NMPSSLIEIG
-583 EYAFWSTGIS
+583 EDAFWSTGIS

-727 AVVRYY
+727 AVVRY
-733 IMKDWKMFKEISEY
+733 
-747 TGPITISETGNIDI
+747 
-761 YAIAENGDKCSP
+761 
-773 EAHQHYYV
+773 
-781 EKKTN
+781 
-786 SPCGLVTFC
+786 
-795 GMNVKDKAFAAKFGK
+795 
-810 SVAYRETKDA
+810 
-820 GVLTL
+820 
-825 SYADINAADNKYNTG
+825 
-840 INAMD
+840 
-845 GTLIVELVGNSTIAA
+845 
-860 EAYGITMGTQGPG
+860 
-873 IGGKGGNLIVRG
+873 
-885 TTGSEVLTFNI
+885 
-896 SDKGMGIYAYL
+896 
-907 ADVTIE
+907 
-913 NCTVVVNGA
+913 
-922 RDGIVMKSGH
+922 
-932 DDGYLTVRGKNTVL
+932 
-946 NLNGSNAAM
+946 
-955 ENVSDLMLEDG
+955 
-966 LEIVEPENGYFS
+966 
-978 YTGSGGTVFDP
+978 
-989 GTKTVATHVVIR
+989 
-1001 YVDNG
+1001 
-1006 LQSPMFSHRAT
+1006 
-1017 TFAEPFELYIYN
+1017 
-1029 PNVDGKKN
+1029 
-1037 ERGTVIYKVVPAGI
+1037 
-1051 SDPSLIKE
+1051 
-1059 QPYYGKG
+1059 
-1066 ILIEETSTVY
+1066 
-1076 AYVVDGK
+1076 
-1083 EQSETAVV
+1083 
-1091 EYVYAPNVPQIEKE
+1091 
-1105 QTTDFGNDL
+1105 
-1114 TDSDGNALTVE
+1114 
-1125 NVVVNNVYY
+1125 
-1134 NLPADSGNGYDT
+1134 
-1146 AGKCVVVNTP
+1146 
-1156 MSEDAFVGND
+1156 
-1166 SPATPSEGDNF
+1166 
-1177 EWFNGMIVVVGGTG
+1177 
-1191 TVEITC
+1191 
-1197 ETVGTMVLAVRK
+1197 
-1209 GNDEPAYYTQSS
+1209 
-1221 ENTVVVNYD
+1221 
-1230 NNTPEYLYIYAV
+1230 
-1242 DTAAGKKKT
+1242 
-1251 REVSAAADCLKI
+1251 
-1263 YGMKVTPTTVV
+1263 
-1274 TGVESIFE
+1274 
-1282 DSETPGERVIYDL
+1282 
-1295 NGRRC
+1295 
-1300 TEPLEP
+1300 
-1306 GVYIVNRKKVI
+1306 
-1317 IR
+1317 

>member
-57 RAIVIGLTDGTLD
+57 RAIVIGLTDGTRD

-169 SCKGLESIV
+169 SCEGLESIV

-202 KSLTTFGDGM
+202 KSLTTLGAGM
-212 FIKCT
+212 FIGCT
-217 SLRRV
+217 SLRRA

-227 GNGMSVPAAYLKIP
+227 GTGMSAPAAYLKIP

-255 WNASVTEIGKN
+255 WNAPITEIEKN

-271 EKLKNYPDMSKV
+271 EKLKNYPDMSNV
-283 KTILNG
+283 KIIREE

-300 TPASLELMVESF
+300 TPASMELMDRPF
-312 THSHCLESV
+312 AHSHCLESV
-321 TITHKMTIY
+321 TITHKMDVY
-330 GNLAF
+330 GYLAF

-345 FHDDIENLNDAWYM
+345 FHDDIENLNEAWYM

-409 ALEELHIEAPTPP
+409 ALEELHIEAATPP
-422 TQKVSEG
+422 KQIVSEG

-517 THNGKPVV
+517 TYNGKPVV

-532 YYRLNNITYTLQK
+532 YYRLNNIRYTLQT

-560 KEAFNYLTDIKKV
+560 KEAFYYLTDIKKV
-573 NMPSSLTEIG
+573 NMPSSLIEIG
-583 EYAFWSTGIS
+583 EDAFWSTGIS

-747 TGPITISETGNIDI
+747 TGPITISEIGNIDI

-786 SPCGLVTFC
+786 SPCSLVTFC

-1017 TFAEPFELYIYN
+1017 TFA
-1029 PNVDGKKN
+1029 
-1037 ERGTVIYKVVPAGI
+1037 
-1051 SDPSLIKE
+1051 DP
-1059 QPYYGKG
+1059 
-1066 ILIEETSTVY
+1066 V
-1076 AYVVDGK
+1076 
-1083 EQSETAVV
+1083 
-1091 EYVYAPNVPQIEKE
+1091 
-1105 QTTDFGNDL
+1105 
-1114 TDSDGNALTVE
+1114 
-1125 NVVVNNVYY
+1125 
-1134 NLPADSGNGYDT
+1134 
-1146 AGKCVVVNTP
+1146 
-1156 MSEDAFVGND
+1156 
-1166 SPATPSEGDNF
+1166 
-1177 EWFNGMIVVVGGTG
+1177 
-1191 TVEITC
+1191 
-1197 ETVGTMVLAVRK
+1197 
-1209 GNDEPAYYTQSS
+1209 
-1221 ENTVVVNYD
+1221 
-1230 NNTPEYLYIYAV
+1230 
-1242 DTAAGKKKT
+1242 
-1251 REVSAAADCLKI
+1251 
-1263 YGMKVTPTTVV
+1263 
-1274 TGVESIFE
+1274 
-1282 DSETPGERVIYDL
+1282 
-1295 NGRRC
+1295 
-1300 TEPLEP
+1300 
-1306 GVYIVNRKKVI
+1306 
-1317 IR
+1317 

>member
-145 RGCVALKNIELPTTL
+145 RGCVALKNIELPGTL
-160 TSIGPSAFE
+160 KSIGTIAFDHCE
-169 SCKGLESIV
+169 NLESIE

-212 FIKCT
+212 FIGCT

-409 ALEELHIEAPTPP
+409 ALEELHIEAATPP

-601 KTVGRNAFQYCND
+601 KTVGKKAFQYCND

-705 ITPTEEMQEGEFTVT
+705 ITPDG
-720 INNSNEG
+720 
-727 AVVRYY
+727 R
-733 IMKDWKMFKEISEY
+733 
-747 TGPITISETGNIDI
+747 
-761 YAIAENGDKCSP
+761 
-773 EAHQHYYV
+773 
-781 EKKTN
+781 
-786 SPCGLVTFC
+786 
-795 GMNVKDKAFAAKFGK
+795 
-810 SVAYRETKDA
+810 DA
-820 GVLTL
+820 GGRIHG
-825 SYADINAADNKYNTG
+825 DH
-840 INAMD
+840 
-845 GTLIVELVGNSTIAA
+845 
-860 EAYGITMGTQGPG
+860 QQQQ
-873 IGGKGGNLIVRG
+873 RG
-885 TTGSEVLTFNI
+885 S
-896 SDKGMGIYAYL
+896 
-907 ADVTIE
+907 
-913 NCTVVVNGA
+913 
-922 RDGIVMKSGH
+922 
-932 DDGYLTVRGKNTVL
+932 RGEIL
-946 NLNGSNAAM
+946 HHEGL
-955 ENVSDLMLEDG
+955 ENV
-966 LEIVEPENGYFS
+966 
-978 YTGSGGTVFDP
+978 
-989 GTKTVATHVVIR
+989 
-1001 YVDNG
+1001 
-1006 LQSPMFSHRAT
+1006 
-1017 TFAEPFELYIYN
+1017 
-1029 PNVDGKKN
+1029 
-1037 ERGTVIYKVVPAGI
+1037 
-1051 SDPSLIKE
+1051 
-1059 QPYYGKG
+1059 
-1066 ILIEETSTVY
+1066 
-1076 AYVVDGK
+1076 
-1083 EQSETAVV
+1083 
-1091 EYVYAPNVPQIEKE
+1091 
-1105 QTTDFGNDL
+1105 
-1114 TDSDGNALTVE
+1114 
-1125 NVVVNNVYY
+1125 
-1134 NLPADSGNGYDT
+1134 
-1146 AGKCVVVNTP
+1146 
-1156 MSEDAFVGND
+1156 
-1166 SPATPSEGDNF
+1166 
-1177 EWFNGMIVVVGGTG
+1177 
-1191 TVEITC
+1191 
-1197 ETVGTMVLAVRK
+1197 
-1209 GNDEPAYYTQSS
+1209 
-1221 ENTVVVNYD
+1221 
-1230 NNTPEYLYIYAV
+1230 
-1242 DTAAGKKKT
+1242 
-1251 REVSAAADCLKI
+1251 
-1263 YGMKVTPTTVV
+1263 
-1274 TGVESIFE
+1274 
-1282 DSETPGERVIYDL
+1282 
-1295 NGRRC
+1295 
-1300 TEPLEP
+1300 
-1306 GVYIVNRKKVI
+1306 
-1317 IR
+1317 

>member
-1 MKKNY
+1 M
-6 NHKQARWLLVVA
+6 VVA

-115 IGRGSFYG
+115 IGRSSFYG

-160 TSIGPSAFE
+160 TSIGSSAFE
-169 SCKGLESIV
+169 SCEGLESIV

-202 KSLTTFGDGM
+202 KSLTTLGAGM
-212 FIKCT
+212 FIGCA

-227 GNGMSVPAAYLKIP
+227 GDGMSVPAAYLKIP

-255 WNASVTEIGKN
+255 WNAPITEIEKN

-271 EKLKNYPDMSKV
+271 EKLKNYPDMSNV
-283 KTILNG
+283 KIIREE

-300 TPASLELMVESF
+300 TPASMELMDRPF
-312 THSHCLESV
+312 AHSHCLESV
-321 TITHKMTIY
+321 TITHKMDVY
-330 GNLAF
+330 GYLAF

-345 FHDDIENLNDAWYM
+345 FHDDIENLNEAWYM
-359 FSGCTALEEIRLPKK
+359 FSGCTSLEEIRLPKK

-409 ALEELHIEAPTPP
+409 ALEELHIEAATPP

-457 YMWQRFKKYK
+457 YMWQQFKKYK

-512 LVVPE
+512 LVVPD
-517 THNGKPVV
+517 TYNGKPVV

-532 YYRLNNITYTLQK
+532 YYRLNNMRYTLQK

-560 KEAFNYLTDIKKV
+560 KEAFYYLTDIKKV
-573 NMPSSLTEIG
+573 NMPSSLIEIG
-583 EYAFWSTGIS
+583 EDAFWSTGIS

-601 KTVGRNAFQYCND
+601 KTVGKKAFQYCND

-694 GVGEQTLAALE
+694 GIGEQTLAALE

-733 IMKDWKMFKEISEY
+733 Y
-747 TGPITISETGNIDI
+747 
-761 YAIAENGDKCSP
+761 
-773 EAHQHYYV
+773 
-781 EKKTN
+781 
-786 SPCGLVTFC
+786 
-795 GMNVKDKAFAAKFGK
+795 
-810 SVAYRETKDA
+810 
-820 GVLTL
+820 
-825 SYADINAADNKYNTG
+825 
-840 INAMD
+840 
-845 GTLIVELVGNSTIAA
+845 
-860 EAYGITMGTQGPG
+860 
-873 IGGKGGNLIVRG
+873 
-885 TTGSEVLTFNI
+885 
-896 SDKGMGIYAYL
+896 
-907 ADVTIE
+907 
-913 NCTVVVNGA
+913 
-922 RDGIVMKSGH
+922 
-932 DDGYLTVRGKNTVL
+932 
-946 NLNGSNAAM
+946 
-955 ENVSDLMLEDG
+955 
-966 LEIVEPENGYFS
+966 
-978 YTGSGGTVFDP
+978 
-989 GTKTVATHVVIR
+989 
-1001 YVDNG
+1001 
-1006 LQSPMFSHRAT
+1006 
-1017 TFAEPFELYIYN
+1017 
-1029 PNVDGKKN
+1029 
-1037 ERGTVIYKVVPAGI
+1037 
-1051 SDPSLIKE
+1051 
-1059 QPYYGKG
+1059 
-1066 ILIEETSTVY
+1066 
-1076 AYVVDGK
+1076 
-1083 EQSETAVV
+1083 
-1091 EYVYAPNVPQIEKE
+1091 
-1105 QTTDFGNDL
+1105 
-1114 TDSDGNALTVE
+1114 
-1125 NVVVNNVYY
+1125 
-1134 NLPADSGNGYDT
+1134 
-1146 AGKCVVVNTP
+1146 
-1156 MSEDAFVGND
+1156 
-1166 SPATPSEGDNF
+1166 
-1177 EWFNGMIVVVGGTG
+1177 
-1191 TVEITC
+1191 
-1197 ETVGTMVLAVRK
+1197 
-1209 GNDEPAYYTQSS
+1209 
-1221 ENTVVVNYD
+1221 
-1230 NNTPEYLYIYAV
+1230 
-1242 DTAAGKKKT
+1242 
-1251 REVSAAADCLKI
+1251 
-1263 YGMKVTPTTVV
+1263 
-1274 TGVESIFE
+1274 
-1282 DSETPGERVIYDL
+1282 
-1295 NGRRC
+1295 
-1300 TEPLEP
+1300 
-1306 GVYIVNRKKVI
+1306 
-1317 IR
+1317 

>member
-169 SCKGLESIV
+169 SCEGLESIV

-202 KSLTTFGDGM
+202 KSLTTLGAGM
-212 FIKCT
+212 FIGCT
-217 SLRRV
+217 SLRRA

-227 GNGMSVPAAYLKIP
+227 GAGMSAPAAYLKIP

-255 WNASVTEIGKN
+255 WNAPITEIEKN

-271 EKLKNYPDMSKV
+271 EKLKNYPDMSNV
-283 KTILNG
+283 KIIREE

-300 TPASLELMVESF
+300 TPASMELMDRPF

-321 TITHKMTIY
+321 TITHKMDVY
-330 GNLAF
+330 GYLAF

-345 FHDDIENLNDAWYM
+345 FHDDIENLNEAWYM
-359 FSGCTALEEIRLPKK
+359 FSGCTSLEEIRLPKK

-409 ALEELHIEAPTPP
+409 ALEELHIEAATPP

-429 VINNPPF
+429 LINNPPF

-512 LVVPE
+512 LVVPD
-517 THNGKPVV
+517 TYNGKPVV

-532 YYRLNNITYTLQK
+532 YYRLNNIRYTLQT

-560 KEAFNYLTDIKKV
+560 KEAFYYLTDIKKV

-583 EYAFWSTGIS
+583 EDAFWSTGIS

-747 TGPITISETGNIDI
+747 TGPITISEIGNIDI

-795 GMNVKDKAFAAKFGK
+795 GMNVKDKAFAEKFGK
-810 SVAYRETKDA
+810 SVTYRETKDA

-860 EAYGITMGTQGPG
+860 EAYGITMGH
-873 IGGKGGNLIVRG
+873 KVRA
-885 TTGSEVLTFNI
+885 SV
-896 SDKGMGIYAYL
+896 
-907 ADVTIE
+907 
-913 NCTVVVNGA
+913 A
-922 RDGIVMKSGH
+922 R
-932 DDGYLTVRGKNTVL
+932 
-946 NLNGSNAAM
+946 AA
-955 ENVSDLMLEDG
+955 
-966 LEIVEPENGYFS
+966 
-978 YTGSGGTVFDP
+978 T
-989 GTKTVATHVVIR
+989 
-1001 YVDNG
+1001 
-1006 LQSPMFSHRAT
+1006 
-1017 TFAEPFELYIYN
+1017 
-1029 PNVDGKKN
+1029 
-1037 ERGTVIYKVVPAGI
+1037 
-1051 SDPSLIKE
+1051 
-1059 QPYYGKG
+1059 
-1066 ILIEETSTVY
+1066 
-1076 AYVVDGK
+1076 
-1083 EQSETAVV
+1083 
-1091 EYVYAPNVPQIEKE
+1091 
-1105 QTTDFGNDL
+1105 
-1114 TDSDGNALTVE
+1114 
-1125 NVVVNNVYY
+1125 
-1134 NLPADSGNGYDT
+1134 
-1146 AGKCVVVNTP
+1146 
-1156 MSEDAFVGND
+1156 
-1166 SPATPSEGDNF
+1166 
-1177 EWFNGMIVVVGGTG
+1177 
-1191 TVEITC
+1191 
-1197 ETVGTMVLAVRK
+1197 
-1209 GNDEPAYYTQSS
+1209 
-1221 ENTVVVNYD
+1221 
-1230 NNTPEYLYIYAV
+1230 
-1242 DTAAGKKKT
+1242 
-1251 REVSAAADCLKI
+1251 
-1263 YGMKVTPTTVV
+1263 
-1274 TGVESIFE
+1274 
-1282 DSETPGERVIYDL
+1282 
-1295 NGRRC
+1295 
-1300 TEPLEP
+1300 
-1306 GVYIVNRKKVI
+1306 
-1317 IR
+1317 

>member
-160 TSIGPSAFE
+160 TSIGSSAFE
-169 SCKGLESIV
+169 SCEGLESIV

-227 GNGMSVPAAYLKIP
+227 GDGMSVPAAYLKIP

-255 WNASVTEIGKN
+255 WNAPITEIEKN

-271 EKLKNYPDMSKV
+271 EKLKNYPDMSNV
-283 KTILNG
+283 KIIREE

-300 TPASLELMVESF
+300 TPASMELMDRPF

-321 TITHKMTIY
+321 TITHKMDVY
-330 GNLAF
+330 GYLAF

-345 FHDDIENLNDAWYM
+345 FHDDIENLKDAWYM
-359 FSGCTALEEIRLPKK
+359 FSGCTSLEEIRLPKK

-409 ALEELHIEAPTPP
+409 ALEELHIEAATPP

-429 VINNPPF
+429 LINNPPF

-512 LVVPE
+512 LVVPD
-517 THNGKPVV
+517 TYNGKPVV

-532 YYRLNNITYTLQK
+532 YYRLNNIRYTLQT

-560 KEAFNYLTDIKKV
+560 KEAFYYLTDIKKV
-573 NMPSSLTEIG
+573 NMPSSLIEIG
-583 EYAFWSTGIS
+583 EDAFWSTGIS
-593 EVILPDGL
+593 EVILPNGL

-694 GVGEQTLAALE
+694 GIGEQTLAALE

-747 TGPITISETGNIDI
+747 TGPITISEIGNIDI

-860 EAYGITMGTQGPG
+860 EAFQ
-873 IGGKGGNLIVRG
+873 KR
-885 TTGSEVLTFNI
+885 
-896 SDKGMGIYAYL
+896 KQ
-907 ADVTIE
+907 
-913 NCTVVVNGA
+913 
-922 RDGIVMKSGH
+922 
-932 DDGYLTVRGKNTVL
+932 KN
-946 NLNGSNAAM
+946 
-955 ENVSDLMLEDG
+955 
-966 LEIVEPENGYFS
+966 
-978 YTGSGGTVFDP
+978 
-989 GTKTVATHVVIR
+989 R
-1001 YVDNG
+1001 
-1006 LQSPMFSHRAT
+1006 
-1017 TFAEPFELYIYN
+1017 
-1029 PNVDGKKN
+1029 
-1037 ERGTVIYKVVPAGI
+1037 
-1051 SDPSLIKE
+1051 
-1059 QPYYGKG
+1059 
-1066 ILIEETSTVY
+1066 
-1076 AYVVDGK
+1076 
-1083 EQSETAVV
+1083 
-1091 EYVYAPNVPQIEKE
+1091 
-1105 QTTDFGNDL
+1105 
-1114 TDSDGNALTVE
+1114 
-1125 NVVVNNVYY
+1125 
-1134 NLPADSGNGYDT
+1134 
-1146 AGKCVVVNTP
+1146 
-1156 MSEDAFVGND
+1156 
-1166 SPATPSEGDNF
+1166 
-1177 EWFNGMIVVVGGTG
+1177 
-1191 TVEITC
+1191 
-1197 ETVGTMVLAVRK
+1197 
-1209 GNDEPAYYTQSS
+1209 
-1221 ENTVVVNYD
+1221 
-1230 NNTPEYLYIYAV
+1230 
-1242 DTAAGKKKT
+1242 
-1251 REVSAAADCLKI
+1251 
-1263 YGMKVTPTTVV
+1263 
-1274 TGVESIFE
+1274 
-1282 DSETPGERVIYDL
+1282 
-1295 NGRRC
+1295 
-1300 TEPLEP
+1300 
-1306 GVYIVNRKKVI
+1306 
-1317 IR
+1317 

>member
-1 MKKNY
+1 M
-6 NHKQARWLLVVA
+6 VVA

-137 TEILSEAF
+137 TEILSQAF

-160 TSIGPSAFE
+160 TSIGSSAFE
-169 SCKGLESIV
+169 SCEGLESIV

-187 GCLSNCTSLTEVALP
+187 GCLSYCTSLTEVALP

-517 THNGKPVV
+517 THNGKTVV

-673 KDAYYEADY
+673 KDVYYEADY

-786 SPCGLVTFC
+786 SPCSLVTFC

-966 LEIVEPENGYFS
+966 LEIVEPEGGYFS

-989 GTKTVATHVVIR
+989 STKAVATHVVIR

-1066 ILIEETSTVY
+1066 SLLKKRRRYTLTLSTARNRVKRQWSSMYTHPMCRRLRKCRQPTSATT
-1076 AYVVDGK
+1076 
-1083 EQSETAVV
+1083 SPTA
-1091 EYVYAPNVPQIEKE
+1091 
-1105 QTTDFGNDL
+1105 
-1114 TDSDGNALTVE
+1114 
-1125 NVVVNNVYY
+1125 
-1134 NLPADSGNGYDT
+1134 T
-1146 AGKCVVVNTP
+1146 AMP
-1156 MSEDAFVGND
+1156 
-1166 SPATPSEGDNF
+1166 
-1177 EWFNGMIVVVGGTG
+1177 
-1191 TVEITC
+1191 
-1197 ETVGTMVLAVRK
+1197 
-1209 GNDEPAYYTQSS
+1209 
-1221 ENTVVVNYD
+1221 
-1230 NNTPEYLYIYAV
+1230 
-1242 DTAAGKKKT
+1242 
-1251 REVSAAADCLKI
+1251 
-1263 YGMKVTPTTVV
+1263 
-1274 TGVESIFE
+1274 
-1282 DSETPGERVIYDL
+1282 
-1295 NGRRC
+1295 
-1300 TEPLEP
+1300 
-1306 GVYIVNRKKVI
+1306 
-1317 IR
+1317 

>member
-137 TEILSEAF
+137 TEILSQAF
-145 RGCVALKNIELPTTL
+145 RGCVALKNIELPATL

-169 SCKGLESIV
+169 SCEGLESIV

-212 FIKCT
+212 FIECT

-227 GNGMSVPAAYLKIP
+227 GDGMSVPAAYLKIP

-255 WNASVTEIGKN
+255 WNAPITEIEKN

-271 EKLKNYPDMSKV
+271 EKLKNYPDMSNV
-283 KTILNG
+283 KIIRDG

-300 TPASLELMVESF
+300 TPASLELMVRPF

-321 TITHKMTIY
+321 TITHKMDIH

-345 FHDDIENLNDAWYM
+345 FHDDIENLYEAWEM

-374 LKKIDRYMFDGCTNL
+374 LKKIDRFMFNGCTNL

-398 TEIETGSVYGT
+398 TEMESESVYGT
-409 ALEELHIEAPTPP
+409 ALEELHIEAATPP
-422 TQKVSEG
+422 KQIVSGG

-512 LVVPE
+512 LVVPD
-517 THNGKPVV
+517 TYNGKPVV

-532 YYRLNNITYTLQK
+532 YYRLNNIRYTLQT

-560 KEAFNYLTDIKKV
+560 KEAFYYLTDIKKV
-573 NMPSSLTEIG
+573 NMPSSLIEIG
-583 EYAFWSTGIS
+583 EDAFWSTGIS
-593 EVILPDGL
+593 EVILPNGL

-747 TGPITISETGNIDI
+747 TGPITISEIGNIDI

-885 TTGSEVLTFNI
+885 TTGS
-896 SDKGMGIYAYL
+896 
-907 ADVTIE
+907 
-913 NCTVVVNGA
+913 
-922 RDGIVMKSGH
+922 
-932 DDGYLTVRGKNTVL
+932 
-946 NLNGSNAAM
+946 
-955 ENVSDLMLEDG
+955 
-966 LEIVEPENGYFS
+966 
-978 YTGSGGTVFDP
+978 
-989 GTKTVATHVVIR
+989 
-1001 YVDNG
+1001 
-1006 LQSPMFSHRAT
+1006 
-1017 TFAEPFELYIYN
+1017 
-1029 PNVDGKKN
+1029 
-1037 ERGTVIYKVVPAGI
+1037 
-1051 SDPSLIKE
+1051 
-1059 QPYYGKG
+1059 
-1066 ILIEETSTVY
+1066 
-1076 AYVVDGK
+1076 
-1083 EQSETAVV
+1083 
-1091 EYVYAPNVPQIEKE
+1091 
-1105 QTTDFGNDL
+1105 
-1114 TDSDGNALTVE
+1114 
-1125 NVVVNNVYY
+1125 
-1134 NLPADSGNGYDT
+1134 
-1146 AGKCVVVNTP
+1146 
-1156 MSEDAFVGND
+1156 
-1166 SPATPSEGDNF
+1166 
-1177 EWFNGMIVVVGGTG
+1177 
-1191 TVEITC
+1191 
-1197 ETVGTMVLAVRK
+1197 
-1209 GNDEPAYYTQSS
+1209 
-1221 ENTVVVNYD
+1221 
-1230 NNTPEYLYIYAV
+1230 
-1242 DTAAGKKKT
+1242 
-1251 REVSAAADCLKI
+1251 
-1263 YGMKVTPTTVV
+1263 
-1274 TGVESIFE
+1274 
-1282 DSETPGERVIYDL
+1282 
-1295 NGRRC
+1295 
-1300 TEPLEP
+1300 
-1306 GVYIVNRKKVI
+1306 
-1317 IR
+1317 

>member
-115 IGRGSFYG
+115 IGRSSFYG

-160 TSIGPSAFE
+160 TSIGSSAFE
-169 SCKGLESIV
+169 SCEGLESIV

-202 KSLTTFGDGM
+202 KSLTTLGAGM
-212 FIKCT
+212 FIGCT

-227 GNGMSVPAAYLKIP
+227 GDGMSVPAAYLKIP

-255 WNASVTEIGKN
+255 WNAPITEIEKN

-271 EKLKNYPDMSKV
+271 EKLKNYPDMSNV
-283 KTILNG
+283 KIIREE

-300 TPASLELMVESF
+300 TPASMELMDRPF
-312 THSHCLESV
+312 AHSHCLESV
-321 TITHKMTIY
+321 TITHKMDVY
-330 GNLAF
+330 GYLAF

-359 FSGCTALEEIRLPKK
+359 FSGCTSLEEIRLPKK

-409 ALEELHIEAPTPP
+409 ALEELHIEAATPP
-422 TQKVSEG
+422 KQKVSEG
-429 VINNPPF
+429 LINNPPF

-492 DPTTGIDYGELFRNA
+492 DPTTGVDYGELFRNA

-512 LVVPE
+512 LVVPD
-517 THNGKPVV
+517 TYKGKPVV

-532 YYRLNNITYTLQK
+532 YYRLNNIRYTLQK

-560 KEAFNYLTDIKKV
+560 KEAFYYLTDIKKV

-583 EYAFWSTGIS
+583 EDAFWSTGIS

-747 TGPITISETGNIDI
+747 TGPITISEIGNIDI

-786 SPCGLVTFC
+786 SPCSFVTFC

-810 SVAYRETKDA
+810 SVTYRETKDA

-825 SYADINAADNKYNTG
+825 SYADINAADNGYNTG
-840 INAMD
+840 VNAMD

-907 ADVTIE
+907 ANVTIE

-932 DDGYLTVRGKNTVL
+932 DDGYLTVRGKNSVL

-966 LEIVEPENGYFS
+966 LDIVG
-978 YTGSGGTVFDP
+978 
-989 GTKTVATHVVIR
+989 
-1001 YVDNG
+1001 
-1006 LQSPMFSHRAT
+1006 
-1017 TFAEPFELYIYN
+1017 
-1029 PNVDGKKN
+1029 
-1037 ERGTVIYKVVPAGI
+1037 
-1051 SDPSLIKE
+1051 
-1059 QPYYGKG
+1059 
-1066 ILIEETSTVY
+1066 
-1076 AYVVDGK
+1076 
-1083 EQSETAVV
+1083 
-1091 EYVYAPNVPQIEKE
+1091 
-1105 QTTDFGNDL
+1105 
-1114 TDSDGNALTVE
+1114 
-1125 NVVVNNVYY
+1125 VVV
-1134 NLPADSGNGYDT
+1134 
-1146 AGKCVVVNTP
+1146 
-1156 MSEDAFVGND
+1156 
-1166 SPATPSEGDNF
+1166 
-1177 EWFNGMIVVVGGTG
+1177 
-1191 TVEITC
+1191 
-1197 ETVGTMVLAVRK
+1197 
-1209 GNDEPAYYTQSS
+1209 
-1221 ENTVVVNYD
+1221 
-1230 NNTPEYLYIYAV
+1230 
-1242 DTAAGKKKT
+1242 
-1251 REVSAAADCLKI
+1251 
-1263 YGMKVTPTTVV
+1263 
-1274 TGVESIFE
+1274 
-1282 DSETPGERVIYDL
+1282 
-1295 NGRRC
+1295 
-1300 TEPLEP
+1300 
-1306 GVYIVNRKKVI
+1306 
-1317 IR
+1317 

>member
-145 RGCVALKNIELPTTL
+145 RGCVALKSIELPGTL
-160 TSIGPSAFE
+160 KSIGPSAFE
-169 SCKGLESIV
+169 SCEGLESIV

-202 KSLTTFGDGM
+202 KSLTTLGAGM
-212 FIKCT
+212 FIGCT
-217 SLRRV
+217 SLRRA

-227 GNGMSVPAAYLKIP
+227 GDGMSAPAAYLKIP

-255 WNASVTEIGKN
+255 WNAPITEIEKN

-271 EKLKNYPDMSKV
+271 EKLKNYPDMSNV
-283 KTILNG
+283 KIIREE

-300 TPASLELMVESF
+300 TPASMELMDRPF
-312 THSHCLESV
+312 AHSHCLESV
-321 TITHKMTIY
+321 TITHKMDVY
-330 GNLAF
+330 GYLAF

-409 ALEELHIEAPTPP
+409 ALEELHIEAATPP

-429 VINNPPF
+429 LINNPPF

-512 LVVPE
+512 LVVPD
-517 THNGKPVV
+517 TYNGKPVV

-532 YYRLNNITYTLQK
+532 YYRLNNIRYTLQK

-560 KEAFNYLTDIKKV
+560 KEAFYYLTDIKKV

-583 EYAFWSTGIS
+583 EDAFWSTGIS

-747 TGPITISETGNIDI
+747 TGPITISEIGNIDI

-786 SPCGLVTFC
+786 SPCSLVTFC

-913 NCTVVVNGA
+913 N
-922 RDGIVMKSGH
+922 
-932 DDGYLTVRGKNTVL
+932 
-946 NLNGSNAAM
+946 GS
-955 ENVSDLMLEDG
+955 
-966 LEIVEPENGYFS
+966 
-978 YTGSGGTVFDP
+978 
-989 GTKTVATHVVIR
+989 
-1001 YVDNG
+1001 VD
-1006 LQSPMFSHRAT
+1006 F
-1017 TFAEPFELYIYN
+1017 
-1029 PNVDGKKN
+1029 
-1037 ERGTVIYKVVPAGI
+1037 
-1051 SDPSLIKE
+1051 
-1059 QPYYGKG
+1059 
-1066 ILIEETSTVY
+1066 
-1076 AYVVDGK
+1076 
-1083 EQSETAVV
+1083 
-1091 EYVYAPNVPQIEKE
+1091 
-1105 QTTDFGNDL
+1105 
-1114 TDSDGNALTVE
+1114 
-1125 NVVVNNVYY
+1125 
-1134 NLPADSGNGYDT
+1134 
-1146 AGKCVVVNTP
+1146 
-1156 MSEDAFVGND
+1156 
-1166 SPATPSEGDNF
+1166 
-1177 EWFNGMIVVVGGTG
+1177 
-1191 TVEITC
+1191 
-1197 ETVGTMVLAVRK
+1197 
-1209 GNDEPAYYTQSS
+1209 
-1221 ENTVVVNYD
+1221 
-1230 NNTPEYLYIYAV
+1230 
-1242 DTAAGKKKT
+1242 
-1251 REVSAAADCLKI
+1251 
-1263 YGMKVTPTTVV
+1263 
-1274 TGVESIFE
+1274 
-1282 DSETPGERVIYDL
+1282 
-1295 NGRRC
+1295 
-1300 TEPLEP
+1300 
-1306 GVYIVNRKKVI
+1306 
-1317 IR
+1317 

>member
-46 AIKNPPEGEEK
+46 AITNPPEGEEK

-145 RGCVALKNIELPTTL
+145 RGCVALKNIELPGTL
-160 TSIGPSAFE
+160 KSIGSSAFE
-169 SCKGLESIV
+169 SCEGLESIV

-202 KSLTTFGDGM
+202 KSLTTLGAGM
-212 FIKCT
+212 FIGCT

-227 GNGMSVPAAYLKIP
+227 GDGMSVPAAYLKIP

-255 WNASVTEIGKN
+255 WNAPITEIEKN

-271 EKLKNYPDMSKV
+271 EKLKNYPDMSNV
-283 KTILNG
+283 KIIREE

-300 TPASLELMVESF
+300 TPASMELMDRPF
-312 THSHCLESV
+312 AHSHCLESV
-321 TITHKMTIY
+321 TITHKMDVY
-330 GNLAF
+330 GYLAF

-359 FSGCTALEEIRLPKK
+359 FSGCTSLEEIRLPKK

-409 ALEELHIEAPTPP
+409 ALEELHIEAATPP
-422 TQKVSEG
+422 KQKVSEG
-429 VINNPPF
+429 LINNPPF

-512 LVVPE
+512 LVVPD
-517 THNGKPVV
+517 TYNGKPVV

-532 YYRLNNITYTLQK
+532 YYRLNNIRYTLQT

-560 KEAFNYLTDIKKV
+560 KEAFYYLTDIKKV

-583 EYAFWSTGIS
+583 EDAFWSTGIS

-694 GVGEQTLAALE
+694 GIGEQTLAALE

-786 SPCGLVTFC
+786 SPCSLVTFC

-922 RDGIVMKSGH
+922 RDGIAMKSGH

-966 LEIVEPENGYFS
+966 LDIVDPN
-978 YTGSGGTVFDP
+978 SG
-989 GTKTVATHVVIR
+989 
-1001 YVDNG
+1001 
-1006 LQSPMFSHRAT
+1006 
-1017 TFAEPFELYIYN
+1017 
-1029 PNVDGKKN
+1029 
-1037 ERGTVIYKVVPAGI
+1037 
-1051 SDPSLIKE
+1051 
-1059 QPYYGKG
+1059 
-1066 ILIEETSTVY
+1066 
-1076 AYVVDGK
+1076 
-1083 EQSETAVV
+1083 
-1091 EYVYAPNVPQIEKE
+1091 
-1105 QTTDFGNDL
+1105 
-1114 TDSDGNALTVE
+1114 
-1125 NVVVNNVYY
+1125 
-1134 NLPADSGNGYDT
+1134 
-1146 AGKCVVVNTP
+1146 
-1156 MSEDAFVGND
+1156 
-1166 SPATPSEGDNF
+1166 
-1177 EWFNGMIVVVGGTG
+1177 
-1191 TVEITC
+1191 
-1197 ETVGTMVLAVRK
+1197 
-1209 GNDEPAYYTQSS
+1209 
-1221 ENTVVVNYD
+1221 
-1230 NNTPEYLYIYAV
+1230 
-1242 DTAAGKKKT
+1242 
-1251 REVSAAADCLKI
+1251 
-1263 YGMKVTPTTVV
+1263 
-1274 TGVESIFE
+1274 
-1282 DSETPGERVIYDL
+1282 
-1295 NGRRC
+1295 
-1300 TEPLEP
+1300 
-1306 GVYIVNRKKVI
+1306 
-1317 IR
+1317 

>member
-169 SCKGLESIV
+169 SCEGLESIV

-202 KSLTTFGDGM
+202 KSLTTFGGGM
-212 FIKCT
+212 FIYCT

-227 GNGMSVPAAYLKIP
+227 GDGMSVPAAYLKIP

-255 WNASVTEIGKN
+255 WNAPITEIEKN
-266 AFNSC
+266 AFNGC
-271 EKLKNYPDMSKV
+271 EKLKNYPDMSNV
-283 KTILNG
+283 KIIREE

-300 TPASLELMVESF
+300 TPASMELMDRPF

-321 TITHKMTIY
+321 TITHKMDVY
-330 GNLAF
+330 GYLAF

-345 FHDDIENLNDAWYM
+345 FHDDIENLNEAWYM

-409 ALEELHIEAPTPP
+409 ALEELHIEAATPP
-422 TQKVSEG
+422 TQIVSEG

-512 LVVPE
+512 LVVPD
-517 THNGKPVV
+517 TYNGKPVV

-532 YYRLNNITYTLQK
+532 YYRFNNIRYTLQT

-560 KEAFNYLTDIKKV
+560 KEAFYYLTDIKKV
-573 NMPSSLTEIG
+573 NMPSSLIEIG
-583 EYAFWSTGIS
+583 EDAFWSTGIS

-601 KTVGRNAFQYCND
+601 KTVGKKAFQYCND

-733 IMKDWKMFKEISEY
+733 IMKDWKMFKEIS
-747 TGPITISETGNIDI
+747 
-761 YAIAENGDKCSP
+761 
-773 EAHQHYYV
+773 
-781 EKKTN
+781 
-786 SPCGLVTFC
+786 
-795 GMNVKDKAFAAKFGK
+795 
-810 SVAYRETKDA
+810 
-820 GVLTL
+820 
-825 SYADINAADNKYNTG
+825 
-840 INAMD
+840 
-845 GTLIVELVGNSTIAA
+845 
-860 EAYGITMGTQGPG
+860 
-873 IGGKGGNLIVRG
+873 
-885 TTGSEVLTFNI
+885 
-896 SDKGMGIYAYL
+896 
-907 ADVTIE
+907 
-913 NCTVVVNGA
+913 
-922 RDGIVMKSGH
+922 
-932 DDGYLTVRGKNTVL
+932 
-946 NLNGSNAAM
+946 
-955 ENVSDLMLEDG
+955 
-966 LEIVEPENGYFS
+966 
-978 YTGSGGTVFDP
+978 
-989 GTKTVATHVVIR
+989 
-1001 YVDNG
+1001 
-1006 LQSPMFSHRAT
+1006 
-1017 TFAEPFELYIYN
+1017 
-1029 PNVDGKKN
+1029 
-1037 ERGTVIYKVVPAGI
+1037 
-1051 SDPSLIKE
+1051 
-1059 QPYYGKG
+1059 
-1066 ILIEETSTVY
+1066 
-1076 AYVVDGK
+1076 
-1083 EQSETAVV
+1083 
-1091 EYVYAPNVPQIEKE
+1091 
-1105 QTTDFGNDL
+1105 
-1114 TDSDGNALTVE
+1114 
-1125 NVVVNNVYY
+1125 
-1134 NLPADSGNGYDT
+1134 
-1146 AGKCVVVNTP
+1146 
-1156 MSEDAFVGND
+1156 
-1166 SPATPSEGDNF
+1166 
-1177 EWFNGMIVVVGGTG
+1177 
-1191 TVEITC
+1191 
-1197 ETVGTMVLAVRK
+1197 
-1209 GNDEPAYYTQSS
+1209 
-1221 ENTVVVNYD
+1221 
-1230 NNTPEYLYIYAV
+1230 
-1242 DTAAGKKKT
+1242 
-1251 REVSAAADCLKI
+1251 
-1263 YGMKVTPTTVV
+1263 
-1274 TGVESIFE
+1274 
-1282 DSETPGERVIYDL
+1282 
-1295 NGRRC
+1295 
-1300 TEPLEP
+1300 
-1306 GVYIVNRKKVI
+1306 
-1317 IR
+1317 

>member
-46 AIKNPPEGEEK
+46 AITNPPEGEEK

-70 YTGHV
+70 YAGHV

-169 SCKGLESIV
+169 SCEGLESIV

-202 KSLTTFGDGM
+202 KSLTTLGAGM
-212 FIKCT
+212 FIGCT
-217 SLRRV
+217 SLRRA

-227 GNGMSVPAAYLKIP
+227 GTGMSVPAAYLKIP

-255 WNASVTEIGKN
+255 WNAPITEIEKN

-271 EKLKNYPDMSKV
+271 EKLKNYPDMSNV
-283 KTILNG
+283 KIIREE

-300 TPASLELMVESF
+300 TPASMELMDRPF

-321 TITHKMTIY
+321 TITHKMDVY
-330 GNLAF
+330 GYLAF

-345 FHDDIENLNDAWYM
+345 FHDDIENLNEAWYM

-409 ALEELHIEAPTPP
+409 AIEELHIEAATPP

-429 VINNPPF
+429 LINNPPF

-492 DPTTGIDYGELFRNA
+492 DPTTGVDYGELFRNA

-512 LVVPE
+512 LVVPD
-517 THNGKPVV
+517 TYNGKPVV

-532 YYRLNNITYTLQK
+532 YYRLNNIRYTLQK

-560 KEAFNYLTDIKKV
+560 KEAFYYLTDIKKV

-583 EYAFWSTGIS
+583 EDAFWSTGIS

-733 IMKDWKMFKEISEY
+733 IMY
-747 TGPITISETGNIDI
+747 
-761 YAIAENGDKCSP
+761 
-773 EAHQHYYV
+773 
-781 EKKTN
+781 
-786 SPCGLVTFC
+786 FC
-795 GMNVKDKAFAAKFGK
+795 
-810 SVAYRETKDA
+810 
-820 GVLTL
+820 
-825 SYADINAADNKYNTG
+825 
-840 INAMD
+840 
-845 GTLIVELVGNSTIAA
+845 
-860 EAYGITMGTQGPG
+860 
-873 IGGKGGNLIVRG
+873 
-885 TTGSEVLTFNI
+885 
-896 SDKGMGIYAYL
+896 
-907 ADVTIE
+907 
-913 NCTVVVNGA
+913 
-922 RDGIVMKSGH
+922 
-932 DDGYLTVRGKNTVL
+932 
-946 NLNGSNAAM
+946 
-955 ENVSDLMLEDG
+955 
-966 LEIVEPENGYFS
+966 
-978 YTGSGGTVFDP
+978 
-989 GTKTVATHVVIR
+989 
-1001 YVDNG
+1001 
-1006 LQSPMFSHRAT
+1006 
-1017 TFAEPFELYIYN
+1017 
-1029 PNVDGKKN
+1029 
-1037 ERGTVIYKVVPAGI
+1037 
-1051 SDPSLIKE
+1051 
-1059 QPYYGKG
+1059 
-1066 ILIEETSTVY
+1066 
-1076 AYVVDGK
+1076 
-1083 EQSETAVV
+1083 
-1091 EYVYAPNVPQIEKE
+1091 
-1105 QTTDFGNDL
+1105 
-1114 TDSDGNALTVE
+1114 
-1125 NVVVNNVYY
+1125 
-1134 NLPADSGNGYDT
+1134 
-1146 AGKCVVVNTP
+1146 
-1156 MSEDAFVGND
+1156 
-1166 SPATPSEGDNF
+1166 
-1177 EWFNGMIVVVGGTG
+1177 
-1191 TVEITC
+1191 
-1197 ETVGTMVLAVRK
+1197 
-1209 GNDEPAYYTQSS
+1209 
-1221 ENTVVVNYD
+1221 
-1230 NNTPEYLYIYAV
+1230 
-1242 DTAAGKKKT
+1242 
-1251 REVSAAADCLKI
+1251 
-1263 YGMKVTPTTVV
+1263 
-1274 TGVESIFE
+1274 
-1282 DSETPGERVIYDL
+1282 YDL
-1295 NGRRC
+1295 
-1300 TEPLEP
+1300 
-1306 GVYIVNRKKVI
+1306 
-1317 IR
+1317 

>member
-1 MKKNY
+1 M
-6 NHKQARWLLVVA
+6 VVA

-160 TSIGPSAFE
+160 TSIGSSAFE
-169 SCKGLESIV
+169 SCEGLESIV

-187 GCLSNCTSLTEVALP
+187 GCLSYCTSLTEVALP

-212 FIKCT
+212 FIGCT

-345 FHDDIENLNDAWYM
+345 FHDDIENLNEAWYM

-398 TEIETGSVYGT
+398 TEMETGFVYGT
-409 ALEELHIEAPTPP
+409 ALEELHIEAATPP
-422 TQKVSEG
+422 KQIVSEG

-560 KEAFNYLTDIKKV
+560 KEAFYYLTDIKKV

-583 EYAFWSTGIS
+583 EDAFWSTGIS

-601 KTVGRNAFQYCND
+601 KTVGKKAFQYCND

-747 TGPITISETGNIDI
+747 TGPITISEIGNIDI

-786 SPCGLVTFC
+786 SPCSLVTFC

-989 GTKTVATHVVIR
+989 STKAVATHVVIR

-1066 ILIEETSTVY
+1066 ILIEETSTARNRVKRQWSSMY
-1076 AYVVDGK
+1076 THPMCRRLRKSRQPTSATT
-1083 EQSETAVV
+1083 SPTA
-1091 EYVYAPNVPQIEKE
+1091 
-1105 QTTDFGNDL
+1105 
-1114 TDSDGNALTVE
+1114 
-1125 NVVVNNVYY
+1125 
-1134 NLPADSGNGYDT
+1134 T
-1146 AGKCVVVNTP
+1146 AMP
-1156 MSEDAFVGND
+1156 
-1166 SPATPSEGDNF
+1166 
-1177 EWFNGMIVVVGGTG
+1177 
-1191 TVEITC
+1191 
-1197 ETVGTMVLAVRK
+1197 
-1209 GNDEPAYYTQSS
+1209 
-1221 ENTVVVNYD
+1221 
-1230 NNTPEYLYIYAV
+1230 
-1242 DTAAGKKKT
+1242 
-1251 REVSAAADCLKI
+1251 
-1263 YGMKVTPTTVV
+1263 
-1274 TGVESIFE
+1274 
-1282 DSETPGERVIYDL
+1282 
-1295 NGRRC
+1295 
-1300 TEPLEP
+1300 
-1306 GVYIVNRKKVI
+1306 
-1317 IR
+1317 

>member
-1 MKKNY
+1 M
-6 NHKQARWLLVVA
+6 VVA

-46 AIKNPPEGEEK
+46 AITNPPEGEEK

-137 TEILSEAF
+137 TEILLEAF
-145 RGCVALKNIELPTTL
+145 RGCVALKNIELPGTL
-160 TSIGPSAFE
+160 KSIGSSAFE
-169 SCKGLESIV
+169 SCEGLESIV

-202 KSLTTFGDGM
+202 KSLTTLGAGM
-212 FIKCT
+212 FIGCT

-227 GNGMSVPAAYLKIP
+227 GDGMSVPAAYLKIP

-255 WNASVTEIGKN
+255 WNAPITEIEKN

-271 EKLKNYPDMSKV
+271 EKLKNYPDMSNV
-283 KTILNG
+283 RIIREE

-300 TPASLELMVESF
+300 TPASMELMDRPF

-321 TITHKMTIY
+321 TITHKMDVY
-330 GNLAF
+330 GYLAF

-345 FHDDIENLNDAWYM
+345 FHDDIENLNEAWYM

-409 ALEELHIEAPTPP
+409 ALEELHIEAATPP

-492 DPTTGIDYGELFRNA
+492 DPTTGVDYGELFRNA

-512 LVVPE
+512 LVVPD
-517 THNGKPVV
+517 TYNGKPVV

-532 YYRLNNITYTLQK
+532 YYRLNNIRYTLQT

-560 KEAFNYLTDIKKV
+560 KEAFYYLTDIKKV

-583 EYAFWSTGIS
+583 EDAFWSTGIS

-601 KTVGRNAFQYCND
+601 KTVGKKAFQYCND

-694 GVGEQTLAALE
+694 GIGEQTLAALE
-705 ITPTEEMQEGEFTVT
+705 IAPTEEMQEGEFTVT

-733 IMKDWKMFKEISEY
+733 IMKDWKMFK
-747 TGPITISETGNIDI
+747 
-761 YAIAENGDKCSP
+761 
-773 EAHQHYYV
+773 
-781 EKKTN
+781 
-786 SPCGLVTFC
+786 L
-795 GMNVKDKAFAAKFGK
+795 
-810 SVAYRETKDA
+810 
-820 GVLTL
+820 
-825 SYADINAADNKYNTG
+825 
-840 INAMD
+840 
-845 GTLIVELVGNSTIAA
+845 
-860 EAYGITMGTQGPG
+860 
-873 IGGKGGNLIVRG
+873 
-885 TTGSEVLTFNI
+885 
-896 SDKGMGIYAYL
+896 
-907 ADVTIE
+907 
-913 NCTVVVNGA
+913 
-922 RDGIVMKSGH
+922 
-932 DDGYLTVRGKNTVL
+932 
-946 NLNGSNAAM
+946 
-955 ENVSDLMLEDG
+955 
-966 LEIVEPENGYFS
+966 
-978 YTGSGGTVFDP
+978 
-989 GTKTVATHVVIR
+989 
-1001 YVDNG
+1001 
-1006 LQSPMFSHRAT
+1006 
-1017 TFAEPFELYIYN
+1017 
-1029 PNVDGKKN
+1029 
-1037 ERGTVIYKVVPAGI
+1037 
-1051 SDPSLIKE
+1051 
-1059 QPYYGKG
+1059 
-1066 ILIEETSTVY
+1066 
-1076 AYVVDGK
+1076 
-1083 EQSETAVV
+1083 
-1091 EYVYAPNVPQIEKE
+1091 
-1105 QTTDFGNDL
+1105 
-1114 TDSDGNALTVE
+1114 
-1125 NVVVNNVYY
+1125 
-1134 NLPADSGNGYDT
+1134 
-1146 AGKCVVVNTP
+1146 
-1156 MSEDAFVGND
+1156 
-1166 SPATPSEGDNF
+1166 
-1177 EWFNGMIVVVGGTG
+1177 
-1191 TVEITC
+1191 
-1197 ETVGTMVLAVRK
+1197 
-1209 GNDEPAYYTQSS
+1209 
-1221 ENTVVVNYD
+1221 
-1230 NNTPEYLYIYAV
+1230 
-1242 DTAAGKKKT
+1242 
-1251 REVSAAADCLKI
+1251 
-1263 YGMKVTPTTVV
+1263 
-1274 TGVESIFE
+1274 
-1282 DSETPGERVIYDL
+1282 
-1295 NGRRC
+1295 
-1300 TEPLEP
+1300 
-1306 GVYIVNRKKVI
+1306 
-1317 IR
+1317 

>member
-1 MKKNY
+1 M
-6 NHKQARWLLVVA
+6 VVA

-115 IGRGSFYG
+115 IGRSSFYG

-169 SCKGLESIV
+169 SCEGLESIV

-202 KSLTTFGDGM
+202 KSLTTFGAGM

-227 GNGMSVPAAYLKIP
+227 GDGMSVPAAYLKIP

-255 WNASVTEIGKN
+255 WNAPITEIEKN

-271 EKLKNYPDMSKV
+271 EKLKNYPDMSNV
-283 KTILNG
+283 KIIREE

-300 TPASLELMVESF
+300 TPASMELMDRPF
-312 THSHCLESV
+312 THSHCLETV
-321 TITHKMTIY
+321 TITHKMDVY
-330 GNLAF
+330 GYLAF

-345 FHDDIENLNDAWYM
+345 FHDDIENLNEAWYM

-409 ALEELHIEAPTPP
+409 ALEELHIEAATPP

-429 VINNPPF
+429 LINNPPF

-457 YMWQRFKKYK
+457 HMWQRFKKYK

-492 DPTTGIDYGELFRNA
+492 DPTTGVDYGELFRNA

-512 LVVPE
+512 LVVPD

-532 YYRLNNITYTLQK
+532 YYRLNNIRYTLQK

-560 KEAFNYLTDIKKV
+560 KEAFYYLTDIKKV

-583 EYAFWSTGIS
+583 EDAFWSTGIS

-781 EKKTN
+781 
-786 SPCGLVTFC
+786 
-795 GMNVKDKAFAAKFGK
+795 
-810 SVAYRETKDA
+810 
-820 GVLTL
+820 
-825 SYADINAADNKYNTG
+825 
-840 INAMD
+840 
-845 GTLIVELVGNSTIAA
+845 
-860 EAYGITMGTQGPG
+860 
-873 IGGKGGNLIVRG
+873 
-885 TTGSEVLTFNI
+885 
-896 SDKGMGIYAYL
+896 
-907 ADVTIE
+907 
-913 NCTVVVNGA
+913 
-922 RDGIVMKSGH
+922 
-932 DDGYLTVRGKNTVL
+932 
-946 NLNGSNAAM
+946 
-955 ENVSDLMLEDG
+955 
-966 LEIVEPENGYFS
+966 
-978 YTGSGGTVFDP
+978 
-989 GTKTVATHVVIR
+989 
-1001 YVDNG
+1001 
-1006 LQSPMFSHRAT
+1006 
-1017 TFAEPFELYIYN
+1017 
-1029 PNVDGKKN
+1029 
-1037 ERGTVIYKVVPAGI
+1037 
-1051 SDPSLIKE
+1051 
-1059 QPYYGKG
+1059 
-1066 ILIEETSTVY
+1066 
-1076 AYVVDGK
+1076 
-1083 EQSETAVV
+1083 
-1091 EYVYAPNVPQIEKE
+1091 
-1105 QTTDFGNDL
+1105 
-1114 TDSDGNALTVE
+1114 
-1125 NVVVNNVYY
+1125 
-1134 NLPADSGNGYDT
+1134 
-1146 AGKCVVVNTP
+1146 
-1156 MSEDAFVGND
+1156 
-1166 SPATPSEGDNF
+1166 
-1177 EWFNGMIVVVGGTG
+1177 
-1191 TVEITC
+1191 
-1197 ETVGTMVLAVRK
+1197 
-1209 GNDEPAYYTQSS
+1209 
-1221 ENTVVVNYD
+1221 
-1230 NNTPEYLYIYAV
+1230 
-1242 DTAAGKKKT
+1242 
-1251 REVSAAADCLKI
+1251 
-1263 YGMKVTPTTVV
+1263 
-1274 TGVESIFE
+1274 
-1282 DSETPGERVIYDL
+1282 
-1295 NGRRC
+1295 
-1300 TEPLEP
+1300 
-1306 GVYIVNRKKVI
+1306 
-1317 IR
+1317 

>member
-160 TSIGPSAFE
+160 TSIRPSAFE
-169 SCKGLESIV
+169 SCEGLESIV

-202 KSLTTFGDGM
+202 KSLTTFGGGM
-212 FIKCT
+212 FINCT

-227 GNGMSVPAAYLKIP
+227 GDGMSVPAAYLKIP

-255 WNASVTEIGKN
+255 WNAPITEIEKN
-266 AFNSC
+266 AFNGC
-271 EKLKNYPDMSKV
+271 EKLKNYPDMSNV
-283 KTILNG
+283 RIIREE

-300 TPASLELMVESF
+300 TPASMELMDRPF
-312 THSHCLESV
+312 AHSHCLESV
-321 TITHKMTIY
+321 TITHKMDVY
-330 GNLAF
+330 GYLAF

-345 FHDDIENLNDAWYM
+345 FHDDIENLNEAWYM

-409 ALEELHIEAPTPP
+409 ALEELHIEAATPP
-422 TQKVSEG
+422 KQIVSEG
-429 VINNPPF
+429 LINNPPF

-512 LVVPE
+512 LIVPD
-517 THNGKPVV
+517 TYNGKPVV

-532 YYRLNNITYTLQK
+532 YYRLNNIRYTLQT

-560 KEAFNYLTDIKKV
+560 KEAFYYLTDIKKV
-573 NMPSSLTEIG
+573 NMPSSLIEIG
-583 EYAFWSTGIS
+583 EEAFWSTGIS

-601 KTVGRNAFQYCND
+601 KTVGKKAFQYCND

-682 WRDFFTKGTVVV
+682 WRDFFTKGTVDV
-694 GVGEQTLAALE
+694 GIGEQTLAALE

-786 SPCGLVTFC
+786 SPCSLVTFC

-810 SVAYRETKDA
+810 SVTYRETKDA

-825 SYADINAADNKYNTG
+825 SYADINAADNGYNTG
-840 INAMD
+840 VNAMD

-896 SDKGMGIYAYL
+896 SDNGMGIYAYL

-955 ENVSDLMLEDG
+955 ENVSVLILEDG
-966 LEIVEPENGYFS
+966 LDIVEPENGYFS
-978 YTGSGGTVFDP
+978 YTGTGSGGTVFDP
-989 GTKTVATHVVIR
+989 NTKAVATHVVIR

-1037 ERGTVIYKVVPAGI
+1037 ERGTVIYKREFGI
-1051 SDPSLIKE
+1051 S
-1059 QPYYGKG
+1059 
-1066 ILIEETSTVY
+1066 
-1076 AYVVDGK
+1076 VD
-1083 EQSETAVV
+1083 
-1091 EYVYAPNVPQIEKE
+1091 
-1105 QTTDFGNDL
+1105 
-1114 TDSDGNALTVE
+1114 
-1125 NVVVNNVYY
+1125 
-1134 NLPADSGNGYDT
+1134 
-1146 AGKCVVVNTP
+1146 
-1156 MSEDAFVGND
+1156 
-1166 SPATPSEGDNF
+1166 
-1177 EWFNGMIVVVGGTG
+1177 
-1191 TVEITC
+1191 
-1197 ETVGTMVLAVRK
+1197 
-1209 GNDEPAYYTQSS
+1209 
-1221 ENTVVVNYD
+1221 
-1230 NNTPEYLYIYAV
+1230 
-1242 DTAAGKKKT
+1242 
-1251 REVSAAADCLKI
+1251 
-1263 YGMKVTPTTVV
+1263 
-1274 TGVESIFE
+1274 
-1282 DSETPGERVIYDL
+1282 
-1295 NGRRC
+1295 
-1300 TEPLEP
+1300 
-1306 GVYIVNRKKVI
+1306 
-1317 IR
+1317 

>member
-160 TSIGPSAFE
+160 TSIGSSAFE
-169 SCKGLESIV
+169 SCEGLESIV

-202 KSLTTFGDGM
+202 KSLTTLGAGM
-212 FIKCT
+212 FIGCT

-227 GNGMSVPAAYLKIP
+227 GDGMSVPAAYLKIP

-409 ALEELHIEAPTPP
+409 ALEELHIEAATPP

-512 LVVPE
+512 LVVPD
-517 THNGKPVV
+517 TYKGKPVV

-560 KEAFNYLTDIKKV
+560 KEAFYYLTDIKKV

-583 EYAFWSTGIS
+583 EDAFWSTGIS

-761 YAIAENGDKCSP
+761 YAIAEDGDKCSP

-786 SPCGLVTFC
+786 SPCSLVTFC

-845 GTLIVELVGNSTIAA
+845 G
-860 EAYGITMGTQGPG
+860 
-873 IGGKGGNLIVRG
+873 R
-885 TTGSEVLTFNI
+885 
-896 SDKGMGIYAYL
+896 
-907 ADVTIE
+907 
-913 NCTVVVNGA
+913 
-922 RDGIVMKSGH
+922 
-932 DDGYLTVRGKNTVL
+932 
-946 NLNGSNAAM
+946 
-955 ENVSDLMLEDG
+955 
-966 LEIVEPENGYFS
+966 
-978 YTGSGGTVFDP
+978 
-989 GTKTVATHVVIR
+989 
-1001 YVDNG
+1001 
-1006 LQSPMFSHRAT
+1006 
-1017 TFAEPFELYIYN
+1017 
-1029 PNVDGKKN
+1029 
-1037 ERGTVIYKVVPAGI
+1037 
-1051 SDPSLIKE
+1051 
-1059 QPYYGKG
+1059 
-1066 ILIEETSTVY
+1066 
-1076 AYVVDGK
+1076 
-1083 EQSETAVV
+1083 
-1091 EYVYAPNVPQIEKE
+1091 
-1105 QTTDFGNDL
+1105 
-1114 TDSDGNALTVE
+1114 
-1125 NVVVNNVYY
+1125 
-1134 NLPADSGNGYDT
+1134 
-1146 AGKCVVVNTP
+1146 
-1156 MSEDAFVGND
+1156 
-1166 SPATPSEGDNF
+1166 
-1177 EWFNGMIVVVGGTG
+1177 
-1191 TVEITC
+1191 
-1197 ETVGTMVLAVRK
+1197 
-1209 GNDEPAYYTQSS
+1209 
-1221 ENTVVVNYD
+1221 
-1230 NNTPEYLYIYAV
+1230 
-1242 DTAAGKKKT
+1242 
-1251 REVSAAADCLKI
+1251 
-1263 YGMKVTPTTVV
+1263 
-1274 TGVESIFE
+1274 
-1282 DSETPGERVIYDL
+1282 
-1295 NGRRC
+1295 
-1300 TEPLEP
+1300 
-1306 GVYIVNRKKVI
+1306 
-1317 IR
+1317 

>member
-169 SCKGLESIV
+169 SCEGLESIV

-202 KSLTTFGDGM
+202 KSLTTFGGGM
-212 FIKCT
+212 FIYCT

-227 GNGMSVPAAYLKIP
+227 GDGMSVPAAYLKIP

-255 WNASVTEIGKN
+255 WNAPITEIEKN
-266 AFNSC
+266 AFNGC
-271 EKLKNYPDMSKV
+271 EKLKNYPDMSNV
-283 KTILNG
+283 KIIREE

-300 TPASLELMVESF
+300 TPASMELMDRPF

-321 TITHKMTIY
+321 TITHKMDVY
-330 GNLAF
+330 GYLAF

-345 FHDDIENLNDAWYM
+345 FHDDIENLNEAWYM

-409 ALEELHIEAPTPP
+409 ALEELHIEAATPP
-422 TQKVSEG
+422 TQIVSEG

-512 LVVPE
+512 LVVPD
-517 THNGKPVV
+517 TYNGKPVV

-532 YYRLNNITYTLQK
+532 YYRFNNIRYTLQT

-560 KEAFNYLTDIKKV
+560 KEAFYYLTDIKNV
-573 NMPSSLTEIG
+573 NMPSSLIEIG
-583 EYAFWSTGIS
+583 EDAFWSTGIS

-601 KTVGRNAFQYCND
+601 KTVGKKAFQYCND

-733 IMKDWKMFKEISEY
+733 IMKDWKMFKEIS
-747 TGPITISETGNIDI
+747 
-761 YAIAENGDKCSP
+761 
-773 EAHQHYYV
+773 
-781 EKKTN
+781 
-786 SPCGLVTFC
+786 
-795 GMNVKDKAFAAKFGK
+795 
-810 SVAYRETKDA
+810 
-820 GVLTL
+820 
-825 SYADINAADNKYNTG
+825 
-840 INAMD
+840 
-845 GTLIVELVGNSTIAA
+845 
-860 EAYGITMGTQGPG
+860 
-873 IGGKGGNLIVRG
+873 
-885 TTGSEVLTFNI
+885 
-896 SDKGMGIYAYL
+896 
-907 ADVTIE
+907 
-913 NCTVVVNGA
+913 
-922 RDGIVMKSGH
+922 
-932 DDGYLTVRGKNTVL
+932 
-946 NLNGSNAAM
+946 
-955 ENVSDLMLEDG
+955 
-966 LEIVEPENGYFS
+966 
-978 YTGSGGTVFDP
+978 
-989 GTKTVATHVVIR
+989 
-1001 YVDNG
+1001 
-1006 LQSPMFSHRAT
+1006 
-1017 TFAEPFELYIYN
+1017 
-1029 PNVDGKKN
+1029 
-1037 ERGTVIYKVVPAGI
+1037 
-1051 SDPSLIKE
+1051 
-1059 QPYYGKG
+1059 
-1066 ILIEETSTVY
+1066 
-1076 AYVVDGK
+1076 
-1083 EQSETAVV
+1083 
-1091 EYVYAPNVPQIEKE
+1091 
-1105 QTTDFGNDL
+1105 
-1114 TDSDGNALTVE
+1114 
-1125 NVVVNNVYY
+1125 
-1134 NLPADSGNGYDT
+1134 
-1146 AGKCVVVNTP
+1146 
-1156 MSEDAFVGND
+1156 
-1166 SPATPSEGDNF
+1166 
-1177 EWFNGMIVVVGGTG
+1177 
-1191 TVEITC
+1191 
-1197 ETVGTMVLAVRK
+1197 
-1209 GNDEPAYYTQSS
+1209 
-1221 ENTVVVNYD
+1221 
-1230 NNTPEYLYIYAV
+1230 
-1242 DTAAGKKKT
+1242 
-1251 REVSAAADCLKI
+1251 
-1263 YGMKVTPTTVV
+1263 
-1274 TGVESIFE
+1274 
-1282 DSETPGERVIYDL
+1282 
-1295 NGRRC
+1295 
-1300 TEPLEP
+1300 
-1306 GVYIVNRKKVI
+1306 
-1317 IR
+1317 

>member
-128 NVKIARGGL
+128 NFKIARGGL

-169 SCKGLESIV
+169 SCEGLESIV

-187 GCLSNCTSLTEVALP
+187 GCLSYCTSLTEVALP
-202 KSLTTFGDGM
+202 KSLTTLGAGM
-212 FIKCT
+212 FIGCT

-227 GNGMSVPAAYLKIP
+227 GDGMSVPAAYLKIP

-255 WNASVTEIGKN
+255 WNAPITEIEKN

-271 EKLKNYPDMSKV
+271 EKLKNYPDMSNV
-283 KTILNG
+283 KIIREE

-300 TPASLELMVESF
+300 TPASMELMDRPF

-321 TITHKMTIY
+321 TITHKMDVY
-330 GNLAF
+330 GYLAF

-345 FHDDIENLNDAWYM
+345 FHDDIENLNEAWYM
-359 FSGCTALEEIRLPKK
+359 FSGCTSLEEIRLPKK

-409 ALEELHIEAPTPP
+409 ALEELHIEAATPP
-422 TQKVSEG
+422 KQIVSEG

-492 DPTTGIDYGELFRNA
+492 DPTTGVDYGELFRNA

-532 YYRLNNITYTLQK
+532 YYRLNNIRYTLQK

-560 KEAFNYLTDIKKV
+560 KEAFYYLTDIKKV

-583 EYAFWSTGIS
+583 EDAFWSTGIS

-733 IMKDWKMFKEISEY
+733 IMKDWKMFKES
-747 TGPITISETGNIDI
+747 
-761 YAIAENGDKCSP
+761 
-773 EAHQHYYV
+773 
-781 EKKTN
+781 
-786 SPCGLVTFC
+786 
-795 GMNVKDKAFAAKFGK
+795 
-810 SVAYRETKDA
+810 
-820 GVLTL
+820 
-825 SYADINAADNKYNTG
+825 
-840 INAMD
+840 
-845 GTLIVELVGNSTIAA
+845 
-860 EAYGITMGTQGPG
+860 
-873 IGGKGGNLIVRG
+873 
-885 TTGSEVLTFNI
+885 
-896 SDKGMGIYAYL
+896 
-907 ADVTIE
+907 
-913 NCTVVVNGA
+913 
-922 RDGIVMKSGH
+922 
-932 DDGYLTVRGKNTVL
+932 
-946 NLNGSNAAM
+946 
-955 ENVSDLMLEDG
+955 
-966 LEIVEPENGYFS
+966 
-978 YTGSGGTVFDP
+978 
-989 GTKTVATHVVIR
+989 
-1001 YVDNG
+1001 
-1006 LQSPMFSHRAT
+1006 
-1017 TFAEPFELYIYN
+1017 
-1029 PNVDGKKN
+1029 
-1037 ERGTVIYKVVPAGI
+1037 
-1051 SDPSLIKE
+1051 
-1059 QPYYGKG
+1059 
-1066 ILIEETSTVY
+1066 
-1076 AYVVDGK
+1076 
-1083 EQSETAVV
+1083 
-1091 EYVYAPNVPQIEKE
+1091 
-1105 QTTDFGNDL
+1105 
-1114 TDSDGNALTVE
+1114 
-1125 NVVVNNVYY
+1125 
-1134 NLPADSGNGYDT
+1134 
-1146 AGKCVVVNTP
+1146 
-1156 MSEDAFVGND
+1156 
-1166 SPATPSEGDNF
+1166 
-1177 EWFNGMIVVVGGTG
+1177 
-1191 TVEITC
+1191 
-1197 ETVGTMVLAVRK
+1197 
-1209 GNDEPAYYTQSS
+1209 
-1221 ENTVVVNYD
+1221 
-1230 NNTPEYLYIYAV
+1230 
-1242 DTAAGKKKT
+1242 
-1251 REVSAAADCLKI
+1251 
-1263 YGMKVTPTTVV
+1263 
-1274 TGVESIFE
+1274 
-1282 DSETPGERVIYDL
+1282 
-1295 NGRRC
+1295 
-1300 TEPLEP
+1300 
-1306 GVYIVNRKKVI
+1306 
-1317 IR
+1317 

>member
-115 IGRGSFYG
+115 IGRSSFYG

-169 SCKGLESIV
+169 SCEGLESIV

-187 GCLSNCTSLTEVALP
+187 GCLSYCTSLTEVALP
-202 KSLTTFGDGM
+202 KSLTTLGAGM
-212 FIKCT
+212 FIGCT

-227 GNGMSVPAAYLKIP
+227 GDGMSVPAAYLKIP

-255 WNASVTEIGKN
+255 WNAPITEIEKN

-271 EKLKNYPDMSKV
+271 EKLKNYPDMSNV
-283 KTILNG
+283 KIIREE

-300 TPASLELMVESF
+300 TPASMELMDRPF
-312 THSHCLESV
+312 AHSHCLESV
-321 TITHKMTIY
+321 TITHKMDVY
-330 GNLAF
+330 GYLAF

-345 FHDDIENLNDAWYM
+345 FHDDIENLNEAWYM
-359 FSGCTALEEIRLPKK
+359 FSGCTSLEEIRLPKK

-409 ALEELHIEAPTPP
+409 ALEELHIEAATPP

-429 VINNPPF
+429 LINNPPF

-512 LVVPE
+512 LVVPD
-517 THNGKPVV
+517 TYNGKPVV

-532 YYRLNNITYTLQK
+532 YYRLNNIRYTLQK

-560 KEAFNYLTDIKKV
+560 KEAFYYLTDIKKV

-583 EYAFWSTGIS
+583 EDAFWSTGIS

-614 LTKLVIPQSVESIS
+614 LIKLVIPQSVESIS

-733 IMKDWKMFKEISEY
+733 IMKDWKMFKGISEY
-747 TGPITISETGNIDI
+747 TGPITISEIGNIDI
-761 YAIAENGDKCSP
+761 YAIAEDGDKCSP

-786 SPCGLVTFC
+786 SPCSFVTFC

-825 SYADINAADNKYNTG
+825 SYADINAADNGYNTG
-840 INAMD
+840 VNAMD

-873 IGGKGGNLIVRG
+873 IGGKGGSLIVRG

-922 RDGIVMKSGH
+922 RDGIAMKSGH

-966 LEIVEPENGYFS
+966 LDIVEPEGGYFS

-1083 EQSETAVV
+1083 EQSETAVHPMCRRLRKSRQPTS
-1091 EYVYAPNVPQIEKE
+1091 A
-1105 QTTDFGNDL
+1105 TT
-1114 TDSDGNALTVE
+1114 S
-1125 NVVVNNVYY
+1125 
-1134 NLPADSGNGYDT
+1134 PT
-1146 AGKCVVVNTP
+1146 A
-1156 MSEDAFVGND
+1156 
-1166 SPATPSEGDNF
+1166 
-1177 EWFNGMIVVVGGTG
+1177 
-1191 TVEITC
+1191 
-1197 ETVGTMVLAVRK
+1197 
-1209 GNDEPAYYTQSS
+1209 
-1221 ENTVVVNYD
+1221 
-1230 NNTPEYLYIYAV
+1230 
-1242 DTAAGKKKT
+1242 TA
-1251 REVSAAADCLKI
+1251 
-1263 YGMKVTPTTVV
+1263 MP
-1274 TGVESIFE
+1274 
-1282 DSETPGERVIYDL
+1282 
-1295 NGRRC
+1295 
-1300 TEPLEP
+1300 
-1306 GVYIVNRKKVI
+1306 
-1317 IR
+1317 

>member
-1 MKKNY
+1 M
-6 NHKQARWLLVVA
+6 VVA

-160 TSIGPSAFE
+160 TSIGSSAFE
-169 SCKGLESIV
+169 SCEGLESIV

-187 GCLSNCTSLTEVALP
+187 GCLSYCTSLTEVALP

-212 FIKCT
+212 FIGCT

-227 GNGMSVPAAYLKIP
+227 GDGMSVPAAYLKIP

-409 ALEELHIEAPTPP
+409 ALEELHIEAATPP

-601 KTVGRNAFQYCND
+601 KTVGKKAFQYCND

-747 TGPITISETGNIDI
+747 TGPITISETGN
-761 YAIAENGDKCSP
+761 
-773 EAHQHYYV
+773 
-781 EKKTN
+781 
-786 SPCGLVTFC
+786 
-795 GMNVKDKAFAAKFGK
+795 
-810 SVAYRETKDA
+810 
-820 GVLTL
+820 
-825 SYADINAADNKYNTG
+825 
-840 INAMD
+840 
-845 GTLIVELVGNSTIAA
+845 
-860 EAYGITMGTQGPG
+860 
-873 IGGKGGNLIVRG
+873 
-885 TTGSEVLTFNI
+885 
-896 SDKGMGIYAYL
+896 L

-966 LEIVEPENGYFS
+966 LEIVEPEGGYFS

-989 GTKTVATHVVIR
+989 STKAVATHVVIR